1 MKVSWTPEQQKV
13 IDLRNRNILVSAAAG
28 SGKTAVLV
36 ERIVKMITDKDHPV
50 DIDHLLIVTF
60 TNAAAAEMR
69 ERIGNAIEKALDEQP
84 GDEHLLRQLTLIHNA
99 QITTIDSFCLYVVR
113 NHFHEIDL
121 EPNFRIGDEGELK
134 LLREDVL
141 NKVLEQNYEEPSE
154 TFSDFVEGYASGR
167 TDAALNEMILQLYE
181 FSRSYPW
188 PEKWLDS
195 FEGAY
200 RIEGREE
207 LDHAGWLTPLTE
219 NIRFVLN
226 DCRQLLKQA
235 LDLTLQ
241 DDGPDMYEKA
251 IRSDLEKYESLSK
264 LTSFCELSEALP
276 NLKYDRLA
284 SSRGFDGDVEKLEL
298 VKSLRE
304 QAKDVVKKLCRQ
316 YFFCSPEMMIEQLTR
331 TEPML
336 EEVLRLT
343 RQFAEEF
350 AAAKRGKNLVDFHDV
365 EHFALQILVDE
376 ETEQAKKTAEEFR
389 DTFEEIMI
397 DEYQDSNE
405 VQETLLR
412 SISREERGRN
422 NIFMVGDVKQSIYRF
437 RLARPELFMQKY
449 DSYSLEES
457 RAQRIDLH
465 RNFRSREEVLT
476 CTNDIFYK
484 IMERSLG
491 NVAYDAKAALYPGAS
506 YPTIGKK
513 ETAEEKMEQ
522 NSSDFTPEILLAD
535 SNDELLEDTE
545 LSDRKTLEAKIV
557 AEEIKHLMKTQPVT
571 DKATGTLRAA
581 HYSDIVI
588 LLRSL
593 SGWADSLVEV
603 LNENGIPAH
612 TVSSTG
618 YFSTVEVQTV
628 LSMLRILDNP
638 RQDIPMAAVLRS
650 PIAGLTDEELAVLRL
665 EDGSVPFHEA
675 VLELA
680 EGLLE
685 EDAQG
690 SDTVDSGTEAE
701 LLNNGTEADHPTG
714 KREHGEKQNPE
725 LEQNPIE
732 IIAHQKLL
740 EFYKKYKQLR
750 QLVPDTPIHEL
761 IGIILRETGY
771 GHYVAA
777 MPAGSR
783 RTANLN
789 MLLEKAAAYEKTSY
803 KGLFHFV
810 RYIDEL
816 QKYDVD
822 FGEADTVGENEDVVR
837 IMSIHKS
844 KGLEFPIVIVSGMGK
859 NFNKQDTRS
868 RLVLHPELGIGL
880 DYMDGK
886 KRIKSPTIA
895 KKAIAKQ
902 IDLENLGEE
911 LRVLYVA
918 LTRAKEK
925 LILTGTLKDAAEKL
939 EDYRKRAE
947 LSGTMEKALPYLTRE
962 GAAGYLDWVLPA
974 VLSYG
979 EKYPIRIVE
988 AAELVLNEV
997 KNQIEQENGLKERR
1011 KAIDEAETAL
1021 VEQLEDRFQQ
1031 HYPYQ
1036 TDILR
1041 KNKYSV
1047 SELKH
1052 RAMREKFEAEQEDTI
1067 SAFLEEPVTPTIPL
1081 FIQRE
1086 EAEKGSELSE
1096 VQDTGKKSENIAA
1109 QKKDPETAS
1118 RGALRGTAVHRV
1130 MECYDFASEKS
1141 VHEQMETME
1150 KAEKITPDMRAL
1162 VKEQIVADFVS
1173 SETGKRM
1180 ALAQQAGMLYREKPF
1195 VMGFTEE
1202 ELESYGFG
1210 AEDAGK
1216 TACCQDSVGMDGKE
1230 NKENHQEKH
1239 EEKHE
1244 EKHQTQDLT
1253 LIQGIIDVFWI
1264 EKDGIVLLDYKTDR
1278 VQRAKELVDR
1288 YETQLKLYAD
1298 ALERVF
1304 SARKLKVKEILIYS
1318 FSLEQLIT
1326 L

>member
-1 MKVSWTPEQQKV
+1 MGVSWTTEQQQV

-36 ERIVKMITDKDHPV
+36 ERIVKIITDKNHPV

-84 GDEHLLRQLTLIHNA
+84 GNEHLLRQLTLIHNA

-141 NKVLEQNYEEPSE
+141 GRVLEQNYEEPSE
-154 TFSDFVEGYASGR
+154 AFSDFVEGYASGR
-167 TDAALNEMILQLYE
+167 TDVALNEMILQLYE

-195 FEGAY
+195 FVGAY
-200 RIEGREE
+200 RIETREE
-207 LDHAGWLTPLTE
+207 LDRAEWLAPLTE
-219 NIRFVLN
+219 NICFVLK
-226 DCRQLLKQA
+226 DCEQLLKQA
-235 LDLTLQ
+235 LAITQQ

-251 IRSDLEKYESLSK
+251 VQSDLEKYEGLSR
-264 LTSFCELSEALP
+264 LTSFCELSGALSDI
-276 NLKYDRLA
+276 KYDRLA
-284 SSRGFDGDVEKLEL
+284 SSRGFEGDPDKLEL

-304 QAKDVVKKLCRQ
+304 QAKDVVKKLCKQ
-316 YFFCSPEMMIEQLTR
+316 YFFCSPEMMIEQLER

-336 EEVLRLT
+336 EEVVRLT
-343 RQFAEEF
+343 KQFADEF
-350 AAAKRGKNLVDFHDV
+350 AAAKRRKNLVDFHDV

-376 ETEQAKKTAEEFR
+376 ETEKAKKTAEEFR

-412 SISREERGRN
+412 SISREERGEN

-437 RLARPELFMQKY
+437 RLARPELFMKKY

-457 RAQRIDLH
+457 TTQRIDLH
-465 RNFRSREEVLT
+465 KNFRSREEVLT

-484 IMERSLG
+484 IMARSLG
-491 NVAYDAKAALYPGAS
+491 NVEYDAEAALYPGAS
-506 YPTIGKK
+506 YPVS
-513 ETAEEKMEQ
+513 A
-522 NSSDFTPEILLAD
+522 DFTPEILLAG

-545 LSDRKTLEAKIV
+545 LSDKKTLEAKIV
-557 AEEIKHLMKTQPVT
+557 AEEIRHLMKTQPVT
-571 DKATGTLRAA
+571 DKATGELRAA
-581 HYSDIVI
+581 RYSDIVI

-603 LNENGIPAH
+603 LNGNGIPAH

-628 LSMLRILDNP
+628 LSMLRLLDNP

-650 PIAGLTDEELAVLRL
+650 PMAGLTDEELAVLRL

-680 EGLLE
+680 EGLYE
-685 EDAQG
+685 EDGQKEI
-690 SDTVDSGTEAE
+690 SDS
-701 LLNNGTEADHPTG
+701 EADSEADQKQGRNADG
-714 KREHGEKQNPE
+714 KKEDD
-725 LEQNPIE
+725 IE
-732 IIAHQKLL
+732 TTAHRKLL
-740 EFYKKYKQLR
+740 KFYKKYRQLR

-761 IGIILRETGY
+761 IEIILRETGY

-777 MPAGSR
+777 MPAGNR

-822 FGEADTVGENEDVVR
+822 FGEADMVGENEDVVR

-868 RLVLHPELGIGL
+868 KMVLHPELGIGL

-902 IDLENLGEE
+902 IELENLGEE

-925 LILTGTLKDAAEKL
+925 LILTGTLKDAAEKV
-939 EDYRKRAE
+939 EFYRQQAN
-947 LSGTMEKALPYLTRE
+947 LSKAADRPLSYLTRE
-962 GAAGYLDWVLPA
+962 GASGYLDWILPA

-979 EKYPIRIVE
+979 DKYPVRIVG
-988 AAELVLNEV
+988 AAELVLDEV
-997 KNQIEQENGLKERR
+997 EN
-1011 KAIDEAETAL
+1011 
-1021 VEQLEDRFQQ
+1021 QLEQNEDLTERIEEIEAADTQLVGQLKQRFSQR
-1031 HYPYQ
+1031 YPYQ

-1052 RAMREKFEAEQEDTI
+1052 RAMREKFEAEQEETI
-1067 SAFLEEPVTPTIPL
+1067 PAFLEEPVTPTIPL
-1081 FIQRE
+1081 FIQRQ
-1086 EAEKGSELSE
+1086 EKITPDQNVSGQG
-1096 VQDTGKKSENIAA
+1096 VQVN
-1109 QKKDPETAS
+1109 

-1130 MECYDFASEKS
+1130 MECYDFTSEKS
-1141 VHEQMETME
+1141 VQEQMDAME
-1150 KAEKITPDMRAL
+1150 KEEKITADMRTL
-1162 VKEQIVADFVS
+1162 VKERIVADFVS

-1180 ALAQQAGMLYREKPF
+1180 ALAQRMGALYREKPF

-1202 ELESYGFG
+1202 ELENYGFG
-1210 AEDAGK
+1210 AGA
-1216 TACCQDSVGMDGKE
+1216 QMIE
-1230 NKENHQEKH
+1230 NEVQTENAQQEIVLENVSRENHMH
-1239 EEKHE
+1239 EE
-1244 EKHQTQDLT
+1244 DLT

-1264 EKDGIVLLDYKTDR
+1264 EDDGITVLDYKTDR
-1278 VQRAKELVDR
+1278 VDTAQELIDR
-1288 YETQLKLYAD
+1288 YATQLKLYAD

-1304 SARKLKVKEILIYS
+1304 ATRKLKVKEILIYS
-1318 FSLEQLIT
+1318 FRLEKLISIE
-1326 L
+1326 

>member
-1 MKVSWTPEQQKV
+1 MGVSWTTEQQQV

-36 ERIVKMITDKDHPV
+36 ERIVKIITDKNHPV

-84 GDEHLLRQLTLIHNA
+84 GNEHLLRQLTLIHNA

-141 NKVLEQNYEEPSE
+141 GRVLEQNYEEPSE
-154 TFSDFVEGYASGR
+154 AFSDFVEGYASGR

-195 FEGAY
+195 FVGIY
-200 RIEGREE
+200 RIENREE
-207 LDHAGWLTPLTE
+207 LDRAEWLAPLTQ
-219 NIRFVLN
+219 NIRFVLK
-226 DCRQLLKQA
+226 DCEQLLKQA
-235 LDLTLQ
+235 LAITQQ

-251 IRSDLEKYESLSK
+251 VQSDLEKYEGLSR
-264 LTSFCELSEALP
+264 LTSFCELSGALSDI
-276 NLKYDRLA
+276 KYDRLA
-284 SSRGFDGDVEKLEL
+284 SSRGFEGNPDKLEL

-304 QAKDVVKKLCRQ
+304 QAKDVVKKLCKQ
-316 YFFCSPEMMIEQLTR
+316 YFFCSPEMMIEQLER

-336 EEVLRLT
+336 EEVVRLT
-343 RQFAEEF
+343 KQFADEF
-350 AAAKRGKNLVDFHDV
+350 AAAKRRKNLVDFHDV

-376 ETEQAKKTAEEFR
+376 ETEKAKKTAEEFR

-412 SISREERGRN
+412 SISREERGEN

-437 RLARPELFMQKY
+437 RLARPELFMKKY

-457 RAQRIDLH
+457 TTQRIDLH
-465 RNFRSREEVLT
+465 KNFRSREEVLT

-484 IMERSLG
+484 IMARSLG
-491 NVAYDAKAALYPGAS
+491 NVEYDAEAALYPGAS
-506 YPTIGKK
+506 YPVS
-513 ETAEEKMEQ
+513 A
-522 NSSDFTPEILLAD
+522 DFIPEILLAD

-545 LSDRKTLEAKIV
+545 LTDKKTLEAKIV

-571 DKATGTLRAA
+571 DKEAGTLRAA
-581 HYSDIVI
+581 RYSDIVI
-588 LLRSL
+588 LLCSL

-628 LSMLRILDNP
+628 LSMLRLLDNP

-650 PIAGLTDEELAVLRL
+650 PMAGLTDEELAVLRL

-680 EGLLE
+680 EGLYE
-685 EDAQG
+685 EDGQKEI
-690 SDTVDSGTEAE
+690 SDS
-701 LLNNGTEADHPTG
+701 EADRKQG
-714 KREHGEKQNPE
+714 RNADEKTENH
-725 LEQNPIE
+725 IE
-732 IIAHQKLL
+732 ITAHRKLL
-740 EFYKKYKQLR
+740 KFYKKYKQLR

-761 IGIILRETGY
+761 IEIILRETGY

-777 MPAGSR
+777 MPAGNR

-822 FGEADTVGENEDVVR
+822 FGEADMVGENEDVVR

-868 RLVLHPELGIGL
+868 KMVLHPELGIGL

-925 LILTGTLKDAAEKL
+925 LILTGTLKDAPEKL
-939 EDYRKRAE
+939 EFFRQQAN
-947 LSGTMEKALPYLTRE
+947 LSKAADRPLSYLTRE
-962 GAAGYLDWVLPA
+962 GASGYLDWILPA

-979 EKYPIRIVE
+979 DKYPVRIVE
-988 AAELVLNEV
+988 AAELVLDEV
-997 KNQIEQENGLKERR
+997 EN
-1011 KAIDEAETAL
+1011 
-1021 VEQLEDRFQQ
+1021 QLEQNEDLTERIGEIKAADPQLVGQLKQRFSQR
-1031 HYPYQ
+1031 YPYQ
-1036 TDILR
+1036 VDVLR

-1052 RAMREKFEAEQEDTI
+1052 RAMREKFEAEQEETI
-1067 SAFLEEPVTPTIPL
+1067 PAFLEEPVTPTIPL

-1086 EAEKGSELSE
+1086 ESVE
-1096 VQDTGKKSENIAA
+1096 Q
-1109 QKKDPETAS
+1109 ETAN

-1141 VHEQMETME
+1141 VHEQMEAME
-1150 KAEKITPDMRAL
+1150 KEEKITADMRAL
-1162 VKEQIVADFVS
+1162 VREQTVADFVS

-1180 ALAQQAGMLYREKPF
+1180 ALAQRGGALYREKPF

-1202 ELESYGFG
+1202 ELENYGFG
-1210 AEDAGK
+1210 ADSNTDSCENIYEK
-1216 TACCQDSVGMDGKE
+1216 TDSD
-1230 NKENHQEKH
+1230 QEKEEQKRIRH
-1239 EEKHE
+1239 EE
-1244 EKHQTQDLT
+1244 DLT

-1278 VQRAKELVDR
+1278 VQQAKELIDR

-1298 ALERVF
+1298 VLERVF
-1304 SARKLKVKEILIYS
+1304 GARKLKVKEILIYS
-1318 FSLEQLIT
+1318 FSLEKLIT

>member
-1 MKVSWTPEQQKV
+1 MGVSWTTEQQQV

-36 ERIVKMITDKDHPV
+36 ERIVKIITDKNHPV

-84 GDEHLLRQLTLIHNA
+84 GNEHLLRQLTLIHNA

-141 NKVLEQNYEEPSE
+141 GRVLEQNYEEPSE
-154 TFSDFVEGYASGR
+154 AFSDFVEGYASGR

-195 FEGAY
+195 FVGIY
-200 RIEGREE
+200 RIENREE
-207 LDHAGWLTPLTE
+207 LDRAEWLAPLTQ
-219 NIRFVLN
+219 NIRFVLK
-226 DCRQLLKQA
+226 DCEQLLKQA
-235 LDLTLQ
+235 LAVTQQ

-251 IRSDLEKYESLSK
+251 VRSDLEKYESLSK
-264 LTSFCELSEALP
+264 LTSFCELSGALSDI
-276 NLKYDRLA
+276 KYDRLA
-284 SSRGFDGDVEKLEL
+284 SSRGFEGDPDKLEL

-304 QAKDVVKKLCRQ
+304 QAKDVVKKLCKQ
-316 YFFCSPEMMIEQLTR
+316 YFFCSPEMMIGQLER

-336 EEVLRLT
+336 EEVVRLT
-343 RQFAEEF
+343 KQFADEF
-350 AAAKRGKNLVDFHDV
+350 AAAKRRKNLVDFHDV

-376 ETEQAKKTAEEFR
+376 ETEKAKKTAEEFR

-412 SISREERGRN
+412 SISREERGEN

-437 RLARPELFMQKY
+437 RLARPELFMKKY

-457 RAQRIDLH
+457 TTQRIDLH
-465 RNFRSREEVLT
+465 KNFRSREEVLT

-484 IMERSLG
+484 IMVRSLG
-491 NVAYDAKAALYPGAS
+491 NVEYDAEAALYPGAS
-506 YPTIGKK
+506 YPVS
-513 ETAEEKMEQ
+513 A
-522 NSSDFTPEILLAD
+522 DFTPEILLAD

-545 LSDRKTLEAKIV
+545 LTDKKTLEAKIV
-557 AEEIKHLMKTQPVT
+557 AEEIKHLMKTQQVT
-571 DKATGTLRAA
+571 DKAAGTLRAA
-581 HYSDIVI
+581 RYSDIVI

-603 LNENGIPAH
+603 LNGNGIPAH

-628 LSMLRILDNP
+628 LSMLRLLDNP

-650 PIAGLTDEELAVLRL
+650 PMAGLTDEELAVLRL

-680 EGLLE
+680 EGLYE
-685 EDAQG
+685 EDGQKEI
-690 SDTVDSGTEAE
+690 SDS
-701 LLNNGTEADHPTG
+701 EADSEADQKQGRNADG
-714 KREHGEKQNPE
+714 KKEDD
-725 LEQNPIE
+725 IE
-732 IIAHQKLL
+732 TTAHRKLL
-740 EFYKKYKQLR
+740 KFYKKYRQLR

-761 IGIILRETGY
+761 IEIILRETGY

-822 FGEADTVGENEDVVR
+822 FGEADMVGENEDVVR

-868 RLVLHPELGIGL
+868 KMVLHPELGIGL

-902 IDLENLGEE
+902 IELENLGEE

-925 LILTGTLKDAAEKL
+925 LILTGTLKDAPEKL
-939 EDYRKRAE
+939 EFFRQQAN
-947 LSGTMEKALPYLTRE
+947 LSKAADRPLSYLTRE
-962 GAAGYLDWVLPA
+962 GASGYLDWILPA

-979 EKYPIRIVE
+979 DKYPVRIVE
-988 AAELVLNEV
+988 AAELVLDEV
-997 KNQIEQENGLKERR
+997 EN
-1011 KAIDEAETAL
+1011 
-1021 VEQLEDRFQQ
+1021 QLEQNEDLTERIEEIEAADTQLVGQLKQRFSQR
-1031 HYPYQ
+1031 YPYQ
-1036 TDILR
+1036 VDVLR

-1052 RAMREKFEAEQEDTI
+1052 RAMRERFEAEQEETVP
-1067 SAFLEEPVTPTIPL
+1067 AFLEEPVTPTIPL

-1086 EAEKGSELSE
+1086 ESVE
-1096 VQDTGKKSENIAA
+1096 Q
-1109 QKKDPETAS
+1109 ETAN

-1141 VHEQMETME
+1141 VQEQMEAME
-1150 KAEKITPDMRAL
+1150 KEEKITADMRAL

-1173 SETGKRM
+1173 SETGRRM
-1180 ALAQQAGMLYREKPF
+1180 ALAQCGGALYREKPF

-1202 ELESYGFG
+1202 ELENYGFG
-1210 AEDAGK
+1210 VGSNTDSCENIYEK
-1216 TACCQDSVGMDGKE
+1216 TDSD
-1230 NKENHQEKH
+1230 QEKEEQKKVRH
-1239 EEKHE
+1239 EE
-1244 EKHQTQDLT
+1244 DLT

-1278 VQRAKELVDR
+1278 VQQAKELIDR
-1288 YETQLKLYAD
+1288 YATQLKLYAD

-1304 SARKLKVKEILIYS
+1304 AARKLKVKEILIYS
-1318 FSLEQLIT
+1318 FFLEQLIT

>member
-1 MKVSWTPEQQKV
+1 MGVSWTTEQQQV

-36 ERIVKMITDKDHPV
+36 ERIVKIITDKNHPV

-84 GDEHLLRQLTLIHNA
+84 GNEHLLRQLTLIHNA

-141 NKVLEQNYEEPSE
+141 GRVLEQNYEEPSE
-154 TFSDFVEGYASGR
+154 AFSDFVEGYASGR

-195 FEGAY
+195 FVGAY
-200 RIEGREE
+200 RIETREE
-207 LDHAGWLTPLTE
+207 LDRAEWLAPLTQ
-219 NIRFVLN
+219 NIRFVLK
-226 DCRQLLKQA
+226 DCEQLLKQA
-235 LDLTLQ
+235 LAVTQQ

-251 IRSDLEKYESLSK
+251 VRSDLEKYESLSK
-264 LTSFCELSEALP
+264 LTSFCELSVALSDI
-276 NLKYDRLA
+276 KYDRLA
-284 SSRGFDGDVEKLEL
+284 SSRGFEGDPDKLEL

-304 QAKDVVKKLCRQ
+304 QAKDVVKKLCKQ
-316 YFFCSPEMMIEQLTR
+316 YFFCSPEMMIEQLER

-336 EEVLRLT
+336 EEVVRLT
-343 RQFAEEF
+343 KQFADEF
-350 AAAKRGKNLVDFHDV
+350 VAAKRRKNLVDFHDV

-376 ETEQAKKTAEEFR
+376 ETEKAKKTAEEFR

-412 SISREERGRN
+412 SISREERGEN

-437 RLARPELFMQKY
+437 RLARPELFMKKY

-457 RAQRIDLH
+457 TTQRIDLH
-465 RNFRSREEVLT
+465 KNFRSREEVLT

-484 IMERSLG
+484 IMARSLG
-491 NVAYDAKAALYPGAS
+491 NVEYDAEAALYPGAS
-506 YPTIGKK
+506 YPVS
-513 ETAEEKMEQ
+513 A
-522 NSSDFTPEILLAD
+522 DFIPEILLAD

-545 LSDRKTLEAKIV
+545 LTDKKTLEAKIV
-557 AEEIKHLMKTQPVT
+557 AEEIKHLMKTQQVT
-571 DKATGTLRAA
+571 DKAAGTLRAA

-603 LNENGIPAH
+603 LNGNGIPAH

-628 LSMLRILDNP
+628 LSMLRLLDNP

-650 PIAGLTDEELAVLRL
+650 PMAGLTDEELAVLRL

-680 EGLLE
+680 EGLYE
-685 EDAQG
+685 EDGQKEI
-690 SDTVDSGTEAE
+690 SDS
-701 LLNNGTEADHPTG
+701 EADRKQG
-714 KREHGEKQNPE
+714 RNADEKTENH
-725 LEQNPIE
+725 IE
-732 IIAHQKLL
+732 ITAHRKLL
-740 EFYKKYKQLR
+740 KFYKKYKQLR

-761 IGIILRETGY
+761 IEIILRETGY

-777 MPAGSR
+777 MPAGNR

-822 FGEADTVGENEDVVR
+822 FGEADMVGENEDVVR

-868 RLVLHPELGIGL
+868 KMVLHPELGIGL

-939 EDYRKRAE
+939 EFYRQQAN
-947 LSGTMEKALPYLTRE
+947 LSKAADRPLSYLTRE
-962 GAAGYLDWVLPA
+962 GASGYLDWILPA

-979 EKYPIRIVE
+979 DKYPVRIVE
-988 AAELVLNEV
+988 AAELVLDEV
-997 KNQIEQENGLKERR
+997 EN
-1011 KAIDEAETAL
+1011 
-1021 VEQLEDRFQQ
+1021 QLEQNENLTERIGEIKAADPQLVGQLKQRFSQR
-1031 HYPYQ
+1031 YPYQ

-1052 RAMREKFEAEQEDTI
+1052 RAMREKFEAEQEETI
-1067 SAFLEEPVTPTIPL
+1067 PAFLEEPVTPTIPL

-1086 EAEKGSELSE
+1086 ESVE
-1096 VQDTGKKSENIAA
+1096 Q
-1109 QKKDPETAS
+1109 ETAN

-1141 VHEQMETME
+1141 VQEQMEAME
-1150 KAEKITPDMRAL
+1150 KEEKITADMRAL
-1162 VKEQIVADFVS
+1162 VKEQTVADFVS

-1180 ALAQQAGMLYREKPF
+1180 ALAQRGGALYREKPF

-1202 ELESYGFG
+1202 ELENYGFG
-1210 AEDAGK
+1210 AGA
-1216 TACCQDSVGMDGKE
+1216 QMIE
-1230 NKENHQEKH
+1230 NEAQTENAQQEIMSENVSQENHMH
-1239 EEKHE
+1239 EE
-1244 EKHQTQDLT
+1244 DLT

-1264 EKDGIVLLDYKTDR
+1264 EDDGITVLDYKTDR
-1278 VQRAKELVDR
+1278 VDTAQELIDR
-1288 YETQLKLYAD
+1288 YATQLKLYAD

-1304 SARKLKVKEILIYS
+1304 ATRKLKVKEILIYS
-1318 FSLEQLIT
+1318 FRLEKLISIE
-1326 L
+1326 

>member
-1 MKVSWTPEQQKV
+1 MGVSWTTEQQQV

-36 ERIVKMITDKDHPV
+36 ERIVKIITDKNHPV

-84 GDEHLLRQLTLIHNA
+84 GNEHLLRQLTLIHNA

-141 NKVLEQNYEEPSE
+141 GRVLEQNYEEPSE
-154 TFSDFVEGYASGR
+154 AFSDFVEGYASGR

-195 FEGAY
+195 FVGIY
-200 RIEGREE
+200 RIENREE
-207 LDHAGWLTPLTE
+207 LDRAEWLAPLTQ
-219 NIRFVLN
+219 NIRFVLK
-226 DCRQLLKQA
+226 DCEQLLKQA
-235 LDLTLQ
+235 LAITQQ

-251 IRSDLEKYESLSK
+251 VQSDLEKYEGLSR
-264 LTSFCELSEALP
+264 LTSFCELSGALSDI
-276 NLKYDRLA
+276 KYDRLA
-284 SSRGFDGDVEKLEL
+284 SSRGFEGDPDKLEL

-316 YFFCSPEMMIEQLTR
+316 YFFCSPEMMIEQLER

-336 EEVLRLT
+336 EEVVRLT
-343 RQFAEEF
+343 KQFADEF
-350 AAAKRGKNLVDFHDV
+350 AAAKRRKNLVDFHDV

-376 ETEQAKKTAEEFR
+376 ETEKAKKTAEEFR

-412 SISREERGRN
+412 SISREERGEN

-437 RLARPELFMQKY
+437 RLARPELFMKKY

-457 RAQRIDLH
+457 TTQRIDLH
-465 RNFRSREEVLT
+465 KNFRSREEVLT

-484 IMERSLG
+484 IMARSLG
-491 NVAYDAKAALYPGAS
+491 NVEYDAEAALYPGAS
-506 YPTIGKK
+506 YPVS
-513 ETAEEKMEQ
+513 A
-522 NSSDFTPEILLAD
+522 DFIPEILLAD

-545 LSDRKTLEAKIV
+545 LSDKKTLEAKIV
-557 AEEIKHLMKTQPVT
+557 AEEIRHLMKTQPVT

-581 HYSDIVI
+581 RYSDIVI

-628 LSMLRILDNP
+628 LSMLRLLDNP

-650 PIAGLTDEELAVLRL
+650 PMAGLTDEELAVLRL

-680 EGLLE
+680 EGLYE
-685 EDAQG
+685 EDGQKEI
-690 SDTVDSGTEAE
+690 SDS
-701 LLNNGTEADHPTG
+701 EADSEADQKQGRNADG
-714 KREHGEKQNPE
+714 KKEDD
-725 LEQNPIE
+725 IE
-732 IIAHQKLL
+732 TTAHRKLL
-740 EFYKKYKQLR
+740 KFYKKYRQLR

-761 IGIILRETGY
+761 IEIILRETGY

-777 MPAGSR
+777 MPAGNR

-822 FGEADTVGENEDVVR
+822 FGEADMVGENEDVVR

-868 RLVLHPELGIGL
+868 KMVLHPELGIGL

-925 LILTGTLKDAAEKL
+925 LILTGTLKDAPEKL
-939 EDYRKRAE
+939 EFFRQQAN
-947 LSGTMEKALPYLTRE
+947 LSKAADRPLSYLTRE
-962 GAAGYLDWVLPA
+962 GASGYLDWILPA

-979 EKYPIRIVE
+979 DKYPVRIVE
-988 AAELVLNEV
+988 AAELVLDEV
-997 KNQIEQENGLKERR
+997 EN
-1011 KAIDEAETAL
+1011 
-1021 VEQLEDRFQQ
+1021 QLEQNEDLTERIGEIKAADPQLVGQLKQRFSQR
-1031 HYPYQ
+1031 YPYQ
-1036 TDILR
+1036 VDVLR

-1052 RAMREKFEAEQEDTI
+1052 RAMREKFEAEQEETI
-1067 SAFLEEPVTPTIPL
+1067 PAFLEEPVTPTIPL
-1081 FIQRE
+1081 FIQRQ
-1086 EAEKGSELSE
+1086 GSVE
-1096 VQDTGKKSENIAA
+1096 Q
-1109 QKKDPETAS
+1109 ETPN

-1141 VHEQMETME
+1141 VQEQMDAME
-1150 KAEKITPDMRAL
+1150 KEEKITADMRAL
-1162 VKEQIVADFVS
+1162 VREQTVADFVS

-1180 ALAQQAGMLYREKPF
+1180 ALAQRGGALYREKPF

-1202 ELESYGFG
+1202 ELENYGFG
-1210 AEDAGK
+1210 ADSNTDSCENIYKK
-1216 TACCQDSVGMDGKE
+1216 TDSD
-1230 NKENHQEKH
+1230 QEKEEQQKVRH
-1239 EEKHE
+1239 EE
-1244 EKHQTQDLT
+1244 DLT

-1278 VQRAKELVDR
+1278 VQQAKELIDR

-1304 SARKLKVKEILIYS
+1304 GARKLKVKEILIYS

>member
-1 MKVSWTPEQQKV
+1 MGVSWTTEQQQV

-36 ERIVKMITDKDHPV
+36 ERIVKIITDKNHPV

-84 GDEHLLRQLTLIHNA
+84 GNEHLLRQLTLIHNA

-141 NKVLEQNYEEPSE
+141 GRVLEQNYEEPSE
-154 TFSDFVEGYASGR
+154 AFSDFVEGYASGR

-195 FEGAY
+195 FVGAY
-200 RIEGREE
+200 RIETREE
-207 LDHAGWLTPLTE
+207 LDRAEWLAPLTE
-219 NIRFVLN
+219 NICFVLK
-226 DCRQLLKQA
+226 DCEQLLRQA
-235 LDLTLQ
+235 LAVTQQ

-251 IRSDLEKYESLSK
+251 VRSDLEKYESLSK
-264 LTSFCELSEALP
+264 LTSFCELSGALSDI
-276 NLKYDRLA
+276 KYDRLA
-284 SSRGFDGDVEKLEL
+284 SSRGFEGDPDKLEL

-316 YFFCSPEMMIEQLTR
+316 YFFCSPEMMIGQLER

-336 EEVLRLT
+336 EEVVRLT
-343 RQFAEEF
+343 KQFADEF
-350 AAAKRGKNLVDFHDV
+350 AAAKRRKNLVDFHYV

-376 ETEQAKKTAEEFR
+376 ETEKAKKTAKEFR

-412 SISREERGRN
+412 SISREERGEN

-437 RLARPELFMQKY
+437 RLARPELFMKKY

-457 RAQRIDLH
+457 TTQRIDLH
-465 RNFRSREEVLT
+465 KNFRSREEVLT

-484 IMERSLG
+484 IMARSLG
-491 NVAYDAKAALYPGAS
+491 NVEYDAEAALYPGAS
-506 YPTIGKK
+506 YPVS
-513 ETAEEKMEQ
+513 A
-522 NSSDFTPEILLAD
+522 DFIPEILLAD

-545 LSDRKTLEAKIV
+545 LTDKKTLEAKIV

-571 DKATGTLRAA
+571 DKAAGTLRAA

-628 LSMLRILDNP
+628 LSMLRLLDNP

-650 PIAGLTDEELAVLRL
+650 PMAGLTDEELAVLRL

-680 EGLLE
+680 EGLYE
-685 EDAQG
+685 EDGQKEI
-690 SDTVDSGTEAE
+690 SDS
-701 LLNNGTEADHPTG
+701 EADRKQG
-714 KREHGEKQNPE
+714 RNADEKTENH
-725 LEQNPIE
+725 IE
-732 IIAHQKLL
+732 ITAHRKLL
-740 EFYKKYKQLR
+740 KFYKKYKQLR

-761 IGIILRETGY
+761 IEIILRETGY

-777 MPAGSR
+777 MPAGNR

-822 FGEADTVGENEDVVR
+822 FGEADMVGENEDVVR

-868 RLVLHPELGIGL
+868 KMVLHPELGIGL

-925 LILTGTLKDAAEKL
+925 LILTGTLKDAPEKL
-939 EDYRKRAE
+939 EFFRQQA
-947 LSGTMEKALPYLTRE
+947 ALYAHSSDTTAIPYLTRE
-962 GAAGYLDWVLPA
+962 SAAGYLDWILPA

-979 EKYPIRIVE
+979 DKYPVRIVE
-988 AAELVLNEV
+988 AAELVLDEV
-997 KNQIEQENGLKERR
+997 EN
-1011 KAIDEAETAL
+1011 
-1021 VEQLEDRFQQ
+1021 QLEQNENLTERIVEIEAADTQLVGQLKQRFSQR
-1031 HYPYQ
+1031 YPYQ

-1052 RAMREKFEAEQEDTI
+1052 RAMREKFEAEQEETI
-1067 SAFLEEPVTPTIPL
+1067 PAFLEEPVTPTIPL

-1086 EAEKGSELSE
+1086 ESVE
-1096 VQDTGKKSENIAA
+1096 Q
-1109 QKKDPETAS
+1109 ETAN

-1141 VHEQMETME
+1141 VQEQMEAME
-1150 KAEKITPDMRAL
+1150 KEEKITADMRAL
-1162 VKEQIVADFVS
+1162 VKEQTVADFVS

-1180 ALAQQAGMLYREKPF
+1180 ALAQRGGALYREKPF

-1202 ELESYGFG
+1202 ELENYGFG
-1210 AEDAGK
+1210 VGSNTDSCENIYEK
-1216 TACCQDSVGMDGKE
+1216 TDSE
-1230 NKENHQEKH
+1230 QEKEEQKKVRH
-1239 EEKHE
+1239 EE
-1244 EKHQTQDLT
+1244 DLT

-1278 VQRAKELVDR
+1278 VQQAKELIDR

-1304 SARKLKVKEILIYS
+1304 AARKLKVKEILIYS

>member
-1 MKVSWTPEQQKV
+1 MGVSWTTEQQQV

-36 ERIVKMITDKDHPV
+36 ERIVKIITDKNHPV

-84 GDEHLLRQLTLIHNA
+84 GNEHLLRQLTLIHNA

-141 NKVLEQNYEEPSE
+141 GRVLEQNYEEPSE
-154 TFSDFVEGYASGR
+154 AFSDFVEGYASGR

-195 FEGAY
+195 FVGIY
-200 RIEGREE
+200 RIENREE
-207 LDHAGWLTPLTE
+207 LDRAEWLAPLTE
-219 NIRFVLN
+219 NICFVLK
-226 DCRQLLKQA
+226 DCEQLLKQA
-235 LDLTLQ
+235 LAVTQQ

-251 IRSDLEKYESLSK
+251 VRSDLEKYESLSK
-264 LTSFCELSEALP
+264 LTSFCELSVALSDI
-276 NLKYDRLA
+276 KYDRLA
-284 SSRGFDGDVEKLEL
+284 SSRGFEGDSDKLEL

-304 QAKDVVKKLCRQ
+304 QAKDVVKKLCKQ
-316 YFFCSPEMMIEQLTR
+316 YFFCSPEMMIEQLER

-336 EEVLRLT
+336 EEVVRLT
-343 RQFAEEF
+343 KQFADEF
-350 AAAKRGKNLVDFHDV
+350 AAAKRRKNLVDFHDV

-376 ETEQAKKTAEEFR
+376 ETEKAKKTAEEFR

-412 SISREERGRN
+412 SISREERGEN

-437 RLARPELFMQKY
+437 RLARPELFMKKY

-457 RAQRIDLH
+457 TTQRIDLH
-465 RNFRSREEVLT
+465 KNFRSREEVLT

-484 IMERSLG
+484 IMARSLG
-491 NVAYDAKAALYPGAS
+491 NVEYDAEAALYPGAS
-506 YPTIGKK
+506 YPVS
-513 ETAEEKMEQ
+513 A
-522 NSSDFTPEILLAD
+522 DFTPEILLAD

-545 LSDRKTLEAKIV
+545 LSDKKTLEAKIV
-557 AEEIKHLMKTQPVT
+557 AEEIRHLMKTQPVT
-571 DKATGTLRAA
+571 DKATGELRAA
-581 HYSDIVI
+581 RYSDIVI

-603 LNENGIPAH
+603 LNGNGIPAH

-628 LSMLRILDNP
+628 LSMLRLLDNP

-650 PIAGLTDEELAVLRL
+650 PMAGLTDEELAVLRL

-680 EGLLE
+680 EGLYE
-685 EDAQG
+685 EDGQKEI
-690 SDTVDSGTEAE
+690 SDS
-701 LLNNGTEADHPTG
+701 EADSEADQKQGRNADG
-714 KREHGEKQNPE
+714 KKEDD
-725 LEQNPIE
+725 IE
-732 IIAHQKLL
+732 TTAHRKLL
-740 EFYKKYKQLR
+740 KFYKKYRQLR

-761 IGIILRETGY
+761 IEIILRETGY

-822 FGEADTVGENEDVVR
+822 FGEADMVGENEDVVR

-868 RLVLHPELGIGL
+868 KMVLHPELGIGL

-902 IDLENLGEE
+902 IELENLGEE

-925 LILTGTLKDAAEKL
+925 LILTGTLKDAPEKL
-939 EDYRKRAE
+939 EFFRQQAALYAH
-947 LSGTMEKALPYLTRE
+947 SGDTTAIPYLTRE
-962 GAAGYLDWVLPA
+962 SAAGYLDWILPA

-979 EKYPIRIVE
+979 DKYPVRIVE
-988 AAELVLNEV
+988 AAELVLDEV
-997 KNQIEQENGLKERR
+997 EN
-1011 KAIDEAETAL
+1011 
-1021 VEQLEDRFQQ
+1021 QLEQNENLTERIGEIEAADTQLVGKLKQRFSQR
-1031 HYPYQ
+1031 YPYQ
-1036 TDILR
+1036 VDVLR

-1052 RAMREKFEAEQEDTI
+1052 RAMRERFEAEQEETVP
-1067 SAFLEEPVTPTIPL
+1067 AFLEEPVTPTIPL

-1086 EAEKGSELSE
+1086 ESVE
-1096 VQDTGKKSENIAA
+1096 Q
-1109 QKKDPETAS
+1109 ETAN

-1141 VHEQMETME
+1141 VHEQMEAME
-1150 KAEKITPDMRAL
+1150 KEEKITADMRAL
-1162 VKEQIVADFVS
+1162 VKEQTVADFVS

-1180 ALAQQAGMLYREKPF
+1180 ALAQRGGALYREKPF
-1195 VMGFTEE
+1195 VMGFTDEQLDE
-1202 ELESYGFG
+1202 FGF
-1210 AEDAGK
+1210 AENTEQAEKVKSMGR
-1216 TACCQDSVGMDGKE
+1216 VGNIGETEYTGKE
-1230 NKENHQEKH
+1230 
-1239 EEKHE
+1239 
-1244 EKHQTQDLT
+1244 LT

-1278 VQRAKELVDR
+1278 VDTEKELSER
-1288 YETQLKLYAD
+1288 YAAQLKLYEEALNRVYENEKD
-1298 ALERVF
+1298 A
-1304 SARKLKVKEILIYS
+1304 AGNPLKVKEKLLYS
-1318 FSLEQLIT
+1318 FRLGKVIPVYKI
-1326 L
+1326 

>member
-1 MKVSWTPEQQKV
+1 MGVSWTTEQQQV

-36 ERIVKMITDKDHPV
+36 ERIVKIITDKNHPV

-141 NKVLEQNYEEPSE
+141 GRVLEQNYEEPSE
-154 TFSDFVEGYASGR
+154 AFSDFVEGYASGR

-195 FEGAY
+195 FVGAY
-200 RIEGREE
+200 SIETREE
-207 LDHAGWLTPLTE
+207 LDRAEWLAPLTE
-219 NIRFVLN
+219 NICFVLK
-226 DCRQLLKQA
+226 DCEQLLKQA
-235 LDLTLQ
+235 LAITQQ

-251 IRSDLEKYESLSK
+251 VQSDLEKYEGLSR
-264 LTSFCELSEALP
+264 LTSFCELSGALSDI
-276 NLKYDRLA
+276 KYDRLA
-284 SSRGFDGDVEKLEL
+284 SSRGFEGDPDKLEL

-316 YFFCSPEMMIEQLTR
+316 YFFCSPEMMIEQLER

-336 EEVLRLT
+336 EEVVRLT
-343 RQFAEEF
+343 KQFADEF
-350 AAAKRGKNLVDFHDV
+350 AAAKRRKNLVDFHDV

-376 ETEQAKKTAEEFR
+376 ETEKAKKTAEEFR

-412 SISREERGRN
+412 SISREERGEN

-437 RLARPELFMQKY
+437 RLARPELFMKKY

-457 RAQRIDLH
+457 TTQRIDLH
-465 RNFRSREEVLT
+465 KNFRSREEVLT

-484 IMERSLG
+484 IMARSLG
-491 NVAYDAKAALYPGAS
+491 NVEYDAEAALYPGAS
-506 YPTIGKK
+506 YPVS
-513 ETAEEKMEQ
+513 A
-522 NSSDFTPEILLAD
+522 DFIPEILLAD

-545 LSDRKTLEAKIV
+545 LTDKKTLEAKIV

-571 DKATGTLRAA
+571 DKAAGTLRAA
-581 HYSDIVI
+581 RYSDIVI

-628 LSMLRILDNP
+628 LSMLRLLDNP

-650 PIAGLTDEELAVLRL
+650 PMAGLTDEELAVLRL

-680 EGLLE
+680 EGLYE
-685 EDAQG
+685 EDG
-690 SDTVDSGTEAE
+690 KKEISDS
-701 LLNNGTEADHPTG
+701 EADSEADQKQGRNADG
-714 KREHGEKQNPE
+714 KKEDD
-725 LEQNPIE
+725 IE
-732 IIAHQKLL
+732 TTAHRKLL
-740 EFYKKYKQLR
+740 KFYKKYRQLR

-761 IGIILRETGY
+761 IEIILRETGY

-777 MPAGSR
+777 MPAGNR

-822 FGEADTVGENEDVVR
+822 FGEADMVGENEDVVR

-868 RLVLHPELGIGL
+868 KMVLHPELGIGL

-925 LILTGTLKDAAEKL
+925 LILTGTLKDAPEKL
-939 EDYRKRAE
+939 EFFRQQAN
-947 LSGTMEKALPYLTRE
+947 LSKAADRPLSYLTRE
-962 GAAGYLDWVLPA
+962 GASGYLDWILPA

-979 EKYPIRIVE
+979 DKYPVRIVE
-988 AAELVLNEV
+988 AAELVLDEV
-997 KNQIEQENGLKERR
+997 EN
-1011 KAIDEAETAL
+1011 
-1021 VEQLEDRFQQ
+1021 QLEQNEDLTERIGEIKAADPQLVGQLKQRFSQR
-1031 HYPYQ
+1031 YPYQ
-1036 TDILR
+1036 VDVLR

-1052 RAMREKFEAEQEDTI
+1052 RAMREKFEAEQEETI
-1067 SAFLEEPVTPTIPL
+1067 PAFLEEPVTPTIPL
-1081 FIQRE
+1081 FIQRQ
-1086 EAEKGSELSE
+1086 GSVE
-1096 VQDTGKKSENIAA
+1096 Q
-1109 QKKDPETAS
+1109 ETPN

-1141 VHEQMETME
+1141 VHEQMEAME
-1150 KAEKITPDMRAL
+1150 KEEKITADMRAL

-1173 SETGKRM
+1173 SETGRRM
-1180 ALAQQAGMLYREKPF
+1180 ALAQRGGALYREKPF

-1202 ELESYGFG
+1202 ELENYGFG
-1210 AEDAGK
+1210 VGSNTDSCENIYEK
-1216 TACCQDSVGMDGKE
+1216 TDSD
-1230 NKENHQEKH
+1230 QEKEEQQKVRH
-1239 EEKHE
+1239 EE
-1244 EKHQTQDLT
+1244 DLT

-1278 VQRAKELVDR
+1278 VQQTKELIDR

-1304 SARKLKVKEILIYS
+1304 AARKLKVKEILIYS
-1318 FSLEQLIT
+1318 FFLEQLIT

>member
-1 MKVSWTPEQQKV
+1 MGVSWTTEQQQV

-36 ERIVKMITDKDHPV
+36 ERIVKIITDKNHPV

-84 GDEHLLRQLTLIHNA
+84 GNEHLLRQLTLIHNA

-141 NKVLEQNYEEPSE
+141 GRVLEQNYEEPSE
-154 TFSDFVEGYASGR
+154 AFSDFVEGYASGR

-195 FEGAY
+195 FVGAY
-200 RIEGREE
+200 RIETREE
-207 LDHAGWLTPLTE
+207 LDRAEWLAPLTE
-219 NIRFVLN
+219 NICFVLK
-226 DCRQLLKQA
+226 DCEQLLKQA
-235 LDLTLQ
+235 LAITQQ

-251 IRSDLEKYESLSK
+251 VQSDLEKYEGLSR
-264 LTSFCELSEALP
+264 LTSFCELSGALSDI
-276 NLKYDRLA
+276 KYDRLA
-284 SSRGFDGDVEKLEL
+284 SSRGFEGNPDKLEL

-304 QAKDVVKKLCRQ
+304 QAKDVVKKLCKQ
-316 YFFCSPEMMIEQLTR
+316 YFFCSPEMMIEQLER

-336 EEVLRLT
+336 EEVVRLT
-343 RQFAEEF
+343 KQFADEF
-350 AAAKRGKNLVDFHDV
+350 AAAKRRKNLVDFHDV

-376 ETEQAKKTAEEFR
+376 ETEKAKKTAEEFR

-412 SISREERGRN
+412 SISREERGEN

-437 RLARPELFMQKY
+437 RLARPELFMKKY

-457 RAQRIDLH
+457 TTQRIDLH
-465 RNFRSREEVLT
+465 KNFRSREEVLT

-484 IMERSLG
+484 IMARSLG
-491 NVAYDAKAALYPGAS
+491 NVEYDAEAALYPGAS
-506 YPTIGKK
+506 YPVS
-513 ETAEEKMEQ
+513 A
-522 NSSDFTPEILLAD
+522 DFIPEILLAD

-545 LSDRKTLEAKIV
+545 LTDKKTLEAKIV
-557 AEEIKHLMKTQPVT
+557 AEEIKHLMKTQQVT
-571 DKATGTLRAA
+571 DKAAGTLRAA

-603 LNENGIPAH
+603 LNGNGIPAH

-628 LSMLRILDNP
+628 LSMLRLLDNP

-650 PIAGLTDEELAVLRL
+650 PMAGLTDEELAVLRL

-680 EGLLE
+680 EGLYE
-685 EDAQG
+685 EDGQKEI
-690 SDTVDSGTEAE
+690 SDS
-701 LLNNGTEADHPTG
+701 EADRKQG
-714 KREHGEKQNPE
+714 RNADEKTENH
-725 LEQNPIE
+725 IE
-732 IIAHQKLL
+732 ITAHRKLL
-740 EFYKKYKQLR
+740 KFYKKYKQLR

-761 IGIILRETGY
+761 IEIILRETGY

-777 MPAGSR
+777 MPAGNR

-822 FGEADTVGENEDVVR
+822 FGEADMVGENEDVVR

-868 RLVLHPELGIGL
+868 KMVLHPELGIGL

-939 EDYRKRAE
+939 EFYRQQAN
-947 LSGTMEKALPYLTRE
+947 LSKAADRPLSYLTRE
-962 GAAGYLDWVLPA
+962 GASGYLDWILPA

-979 EKYPIRIVE
+979 DKYPVRIVE
-988 AAELVLNEV
+988 AAELVLDEV
-997 KNQIEQENGLKERR
+997 EN
-1011 KAIDEAETAL
+1011 
-1021 VEQLEDRFQQ
+1021 QLEQNENLTERIEEIEAADTQLVGQLKQRFLQR
-1031 HYPYQ
+1031 YPYQ
-1036 TDILR
+1036 VDVLR

-1052 RAMREKFEAEQEDTI
+1052 RAMRERFEAEQEETVP
-1067 SAFLEEPVTPTIPL
+1067 AFLEEPATPTIPL
-1081 FIQRE
+1081 FIQRQ
-1086 EAEKGSELSE
+1086 GSVE
-1096 VQDTGKKSENIAA
+1096 Q
-1109 QKKDPETAS
+1109 ETPN

-1141 VHEQMETME
+1141 VHEQMEAME
-1150 KAEKITPDMRAL
+1150 KEEKITADMRAL
-1162 VKEQIVADFVS
+1162 VREQTVADFVS

-1180 ALAQQAGMLYREKPF
+1180 ALAQRGGALYREKPF

-1202 ELESYGFG
+1202 ELENYGFG
-1210 AEDAGK
+1210 ADSNTDSCENIYKK
-1216 TACCQDSVGMDGKE
+1216 TDSD
-1230 NKENHQEKH
+1230 QEKEEQKRIRH
-1239 EEKHE
+1239 EE
-1244 EKHQTQDLT
+1244 DLT

-1278 VQRAKELVDR
+1278 VQQAKELIDR

-1304 SARKLKVKEILIYS
+1304 GARKLKVKEILIYS
-1318 FSLEQLIT
+1318 FFLEQLIT

>member
-1 MKVSWTPEQQKV
+1 MGVSWTTEQQQV

-36 ERIVKMITDKDHPV
+36 ERIVKIITDKNHPV

-84 GDEHLLRQLTLIHNA
+84 GNEHLLRQLTLIHNA

-141 NKVLEQNYEEPSE
+141 GRVLEQNYEEPSE
-154 TFSDFVEGYASGR
+154 AFSDFVEGYASGR

-195 FEGAY
+195 FVGAY
-200 RIEGREE
+200 RIETREE
-207 LDHAGWLTPLTE
+207 LDRAEWLAPLTE
-219 NIRFVLN
+219 NICFVLK
-226 DCRQLLKQA
+226 DCEQLLKQA
-235 LDLTLQ
+235 LAITQQ
-241 DDGPDMYEKA
+241 DAGPDMYEKA
-251 IRSDLEKYESLSK
+251 VQSDLEKYEGLSK
-264 LTSFCELSEALP
+264 RTSFCELFEALSDI
-276 NLKYDRLA
+276 KYDRLA
-284 SSRGFDGDVEKLEL
+284 SSRGFEGDPDKLEL

-316 YFFCSPEMMIEQLTR
+316 YFFCSPEMMIEQLER

-336 EEVLRLT
+336 EEVVRLT
-343 RQFAEEF
+343 KQFADEF
-350 AAAKRGKNLVDFHDV
+350 AAAKRRKNLVDFHDV

-376 ETEQAKKTAEEFR
+376 ETEKVKKTAEEFR

-412 SISREERGRN
+412 SISREERGEN

-437 RLARPELFMQKY
+437 RLARPELFMKKY

-457 RAQRIDLH
+457 TTQRIDLH
-465 RNFRSREEVLT
+465 KNFRSREEVLT

-484 IMERSLG
+484 IMARSLG
-491 NVAYDAKAALYPGAS
+491 NVEYDAEAALYPGAS
-506 YPTIGKK
+506 YPVS
-513 ETAEEKMEQ
+513 A
-522 NSSDFTPEILLAD
+522 DFIPEILLAD

-545 LSDRKTLEAKIV
+545 LTDKKTLEAKIV
-557 AEEIKHLMKTQPVT
+557 AEEIKHLMKTQQVT
-571 DKATGTLRAA
+571 DKAAGTLRAA

-603 LNENGIPAH
+603 LNGNGIPAH

-628 LSMLRILDNP
+628 LSMLRLLDNP

-650 PIAGLTDEELAVLRL
+650 PMAGLTDEELAVLRL

-680 EGLLE
+680 EGLYE
-685 EDAQG
+685 EDGQKEI
-690 SDTVDSGTEAE
+690 SDS
-701 LLNNGTEADHPTG
+701 EADSEADQKQGRNADG
-714 KREHGEKQNPE
+714 KKEDD
-725 LEQNPIE
+725 IE
-732 IIAHQKLL
+732 TTAHRKLL
-740 EFYKKYKQLR
+740 KFYKKYRQLR

-761 IGIILRETGY
+761 IEIILRETGY

-822 FGEADTVGENEDVVR
+822 FGEADMVGENEDVVR

-868 RLVLHPELGIGL
+868 KMVLHPELGIGL

-902 IDLENLGEE
+902 TELENLGEE

-939 EDYRKRAE
+939 EFYRQQAN
-947 LSGTMEKALPYLTRE
+947 LSKAADRPLSYLTRE
-962 GAAGYLDWVLPA
+962 GASGYLDWILPA

-979 EKYPIRIVE
+979 DKYPVRIVE
-988 AAELVLNEV
+988 AAELVLDEV
-997 KNQIEQENGLKERR
+997 EN
-1011 KAIDEAETAL
+1011 
-1021 VEQLEDRFQQ
+1021 QLEQNEDLTERIEEIEAADTQLVGQLKQRFSQR
-1031 HYPYQ
+1031 YPYQ
-1036 TDILR
+1036 VDVLR

-1052 RAMREKFEAEQEDTI
+1052 RAMRERFEAEQEETVP
-1067 SAFLEEPVTPTIPL
+1067 AFLEEPVTPTIPL

-1086 EAEKGSELSE
+1086 ESVE
-1096 VQDTGKKSENIAA
+1096 Q
-1109 QKKDPETAS
+1109 ETAN

-1141 VHEQMETME
+1141 VHEQMEAME
-1150 KAEKITPDMRAL
+1150 KEEKITADMRAL

-1173 SETGKRM
+1173 SETGRRM
-1180 ALAQQAGMLYREKPF
+1180 ALAQRGGALYREKPF

-1202 ELESYGFG
+1202 ELENYGFG
-1210 AEDAGK
+1210 VGSNTDSCENIYEK
-1216 TACCQDSVGMDGKE
+1216 TDSD
-1230 NKENHQEKH
+1230 QEKEEQKKVRH
-1239 EEKHE
+1239 EE
-1244 EKHQTQDLT
+1244 DLT

-1278 VQRAKELVDR
+1278 VQQAKELIDR

-1298 ALERVF
+1298 VLERVF
-1304 SARKLKVKEILIYS
+1304 GARKLKVKEILIYS
-1318 FSLEQLIT
+1318 FSLEKLIT

>member
-1 MKVSWTPEQQKV
+1 MGVSWTTEQQQV

-36 ERIVKMITDKDHPV
+36 ERIVKIITDKNHPV

-141 NKVLEQNYEEPSE
+141 GRVLEQNYEEPSE
-154 TFSDFVEGYASGR
+154 AFSDFVEGYASGR

-195 FEGAY
+195 FVGIY
-200 RIEGREE
+200 RIENREE
-207 LDHAGWLTPLTE
+207 LDRAEWLAPLTE
-219 NIRFVLN
+219 NICFVLK
-226 DCRQLLKQA
+226 DCEQLLKQA
-235 LDLTLQ
+235 LAITQQ

-251 IRSDLEKYESLSK
+251 VRSDLEKYESLSK
-264 LTSFCELSEALP
+264 LTSFCELSEALSDI
-276 NLKYDRLA
+276 KYDRLA
-284 SSRGFDGDVEKLEL
+284 SSRGFEGDPDKLEL

-304 QAKDVVKKLCRQ
+304 QAKDVVKKLCKQ
-316 YFFCSPEMMIEQLTR
+316 YFFCSPEMMIEQLER

-336 EEVLRLT
+336 EEVVRLT
-343 RQFAEEF
+343 KQFAEEF
-350 AAAKRGKNLVDFHDV
+350 AAAKRRKNLVDFHDV

-376 ETEQAKKTAEEFR
+376 ETEKAKKTAEEFR

-412 SISREERGRN
+412 SISREERGEN

-437 RLARPELFMQKY
+437 RLARPELFMKKY

-457 RAQRIDLH
+457 TTQRIDLH
-465 RNFRSREEVLT
+465 KNFRSREEVLT

-484 IMERSLG
+484 IMARSLG
-491 NVAYDAKAALYPGAS
+491 NVEYDAEAALYPGAS
-506 YPTIGKK
+506 YPAMPVQENSAGEKAAEDEKVSGK
-513 ETAEEKMEQ
+513 Q
-522 NSSDFTPEILLAD
+522 INGFTPEILLAD
-535 SNDELLEDTE
+535 SNDELLEDTDF
-545 LSDRKTLEAKIV
+545 SDKKTLEAKIV
-557 AEEIKHLMKTQPVT
+557 AEEIRHLMKTQPVT
-571 DKATGTLRAA
+571 DKATGELRAA
-581 HYSDIVI
+581 RYSDIVI

-603 LNENGIPAH
+603 LNGNGIPAH

-628 LSMLRILDNP
+628 LSMLRLLDNP

-650 PIAGLTDEELAVLRL
+650 PMAGLTDEELAVLRL

-680 EGLLE
+680 EGLYE
-685 EDAQG
+685 EDGQKEI
-690 SDTVDSGTEAE
+690 S
-701 LLNNGTEADHPTG
+701 NPEADQKQG
-714 KREHGEKQNPE
+714 KNADEKPE
-725 LEQNPIE
+725 NHIE
-732 IIAHQKLL
+732 STAHRKLL
-740 EFYKKYKQLR
+740 KFYKKYRQLR

-761 IGIILRETGY
+761 IEIILCETGY

-777 MPAGSR
+777 MPAGNR

-822 FGEADTVGENEDVVR
+822 FGEADMVGENEDVVR

-868 RLVLHPELGIGL
+868 KMVLHPELGIGL

-925 LILTGTLKDAAEKL
+925 LILTGTLKDAPEKL
-939 EDYRKRAE
+939 EFFRQQAA
-947 LSGTMEKALPYLTRE
+947 LHAHSSGKMTGTTAIPYLTRE
-962 GAAGYLDWVLPA
+962 SAAGYLDWVLPA

-979 EKYPIRIVE
+979 EKYPVRVVE
-988 AAELVLNEV
+988 AAELVLQEVENQGEQNEGLTER
-997 KNQIEQENGLKERR
+997 IEEIKAADTQLVGQLK
-1011 KAIDEAETAL
+1011 
-1021 VEQLEDRFQQ
+1021 QRFSQR
-1031 HYPYQ
+1031 YPYQ

-1052 RAMREKFEAEQEDTI
+1052 RAMRERFEAEQEETVP
-1067 SAFLEEPVTPTIPL
+1067 AFLEEPVMPTIPL
-1081 FIQRE
+1081 FIQRQ
-1086 EAEKGSELSE
+1086 EKITPDQNVSGQG
-1096 VQDTGKKSENIAA
+1096 VQVN
-1109 QKKDPETAS
+1109 

-1130 MECYDFASEKS
+1130 MECYDFTSEKS
-1141 VHEQMETME
+1141 VQEQMDAME
-1150 KAEKITPDMRAL
+1150 KEEKITADMRTL
-1162 VKEQIVADFVS
+1162 VKERIVADFVS

-1180 ALAQQAGMLYREKPF
+1180 ALAQRMGALYREKPF

-1202 ELESYGFG
+1202 ELERYGFG
-1210 AEDAGK
+1210 AGA
-1216 TACCQDSVGMDGKE
+1216 QMIE
-1230 NKENHQEKH
+1230 NEAQTENAQQEIMSENVSQENHMH
-1239 EEKHE
+1239 EE
-1244 EKHQTQDLT
+1244 DLT

-1264 EKDGIVLLDYKTDR
+1264 EDDGITVLDYKTDR
-1278 VQRAKELVDR
+1278 VDTVQELIDR
-1288 YETQLKLYAD
+1288 YATQLKLYAD

-1304 SARKLKVKEILIYS
+1304 ATRKLKVKEILIYS
-1318 FSLEQLIT
+1318 FRLEKLISIE
-1326 L
+1326 

>member
-1 MKVSWTPEQQKV
+1 MGVSWTTEQQQV

-36 ERIVKMITDKDHPV
+36 ERIVKIITDKNHPV

-141 NKVLEQNYEEPSE
+141 GRVLEQKYEEPSE
-154 TFSDFVEGYASGR
+154 AFSDFVEGYASGR

-195 FEGAY
+195 FVGAY
-200 RIEGREE
+200 RIETREE
-207 LDHAGWLTPLTE
+207 LDRAEWLAPLTE
-219 NIRFVLN
+219 NICFVLK
-226 DCRQLLKQA
+226 DCEQLLKQA
-235 LDLTLQ
+235 LAITQQ

-251 IRSDLEKYESLSK
+251 VQSDLEKYEGLAG
-264 LTSFCELSEALP
+264 LTSFCELSEALSDI
-276 NLKYDRLA
+276 KYDRLA
-284 SSRGFDGDVEKLEL
+284 SSRGFEGDPDKLEL

-304 QAKDVVKKLCRQ
+304 QAKDVVKKLCKQ
-316 YFFCSPEMMIEQLTR
+316 YFFCSPEMMIEQLER

-336 EEVLRLT
+336 EEVVRLT
-343 RQFAEEF
+343 KQFADEF
-350 AAAKRGKNLVDFHDV
+350 AAAKRRKNLVDFHDV

-376 ETEQAKKTAEEFR
+376 ETEKAKKTAEEFR

-412 SISREERGRN
+412 SISREERGEN

-437 RLARPELFMQKY
+437 RLARPELFMKKY

-457 RAQRIDLH
+457 TTQRIDLH
-465 RNFRSREEVLT
+465 KNFRSREEVLT

-484 IMERSLG
+484 IMARSLG
-491 NVAYDAKAALYPGAS
+491 NVEYDAEAALYPGAS
-506 YPTIGKK
+506 YPVS
-513 ETAEEKMEQ
+513 A
-522 NSSDFTPEILLAD
+522 DFIPEILLAD

-545 LSDRKTLEAKIV
+545 LTDKKTLEAKIV

-571 DKATGTLRAA
+571 DKATGELRAA
-581 HYSDIVI
+581 RYSDIVI

-628 LSMLRILDNP
+628 LSMLRLLDNP

-650 PIAGLTDEELAVLRL
+650 PMAGLTDEELAVLRL

-680 EGLLE
+680 EGLYE
-685 EDAQG
+685 EG
-690 SDTVDSGTEAE
+690 GKKEISDS
-701 LLNNGTEADHPTG
+701 EADQKQG
-714 KREHGEKQNPE
+714 RNADEKTENH
-725 LEQNPIE
+725 IE
-732 IIAHQKLL
+732 ITAHRKLL
-740 EFYKKYKQLR
+740 KFYKKYKQLR

-761 IGIILRETGY
+761 IEIILRETGY

-777 MPAGSR
+777 MPAGNR

-822 FGEADTVGENEDVVR
+822 FGEADMVGENEDVVR

-868 RLVLHPELGIGL
+868 KMVLHPELGIGL

-886 KRIKSPTIA
+886 LRIKSPTIA

-939 EDYRKRAE
+939 EFYRQQAN
-947 LSGTMEKALPYLTRE
+947 LSKAADRPLSYLTRE
-962 GAAGYLDWVLPA
+962 GASGYLDWILPA

-979 EKYPIRIVE
+979 DKYPVRIVE

-997 KNQIEQENGLKERR
+997 EN
-1011 KAIDEAETAL
+1011 
-1021 VEQLEDRFQQ
+1021 QLEQNEDLTERIEEIEAADTQLVGQLKQRFSQR
-1031 HYPYQ
+1031 YPYQ

-1052 RAMREKFEAEQEDTI
+1052 RAMREKFEAEQEETI
-1067 SAFLEEPVTPTIPL
+1067 PAFLEEPVTPTIPL

-1086 EAEKGSELSE
+1086 ESVE
-1096 VQDTGKKSENIAA
+1096 Q
-1109 QKKDPETAS
+1109 ETAN

-1141 VHEQMETME
+1141 VQEQMEAME
-1150 KAEKITPDMRAL
+1150 KEEKITADMRAL
-1162 VKEQIVADFVS
+1162 VREQTVADFVS
-1173 SETGKRM
+1173 SETGSRM
-1180 ALAQQAGMLYREKPF
+1180 ALAQRGGALYREKPF

-1202 ELESYGFG
+1202 ELENYGFG
-1210 AEDAGK
+1210 VGSNTDSCENIYEK
-1216 TACCQDSVGMDGKE
+1216 TDSD
-1230 NKENHQEKH
+1230 QEKEEQKKVRH
-1239 EEKHE
+1239 EE
-1244 EKHQTQDLT
+1244 DLT

-1278 VQRAKELVDR
+1278 VQQAKELIDR

-1304 SARKLKVKEILIYS
+1304 AARKLKVKEILIYS

>member
-1 MKVSWTPEQQKV
+1 MGVSWTTEQQQV

-36 ERIVKMITDKDHPV
+36 ERIVKIITDKNHPV

-141 NKVLEQNYEEPSE
+141 GRVLEQNYEEPSE
-154 TFSDFVEGYASGR
+154 AFSDFVEGYASGR

-195 FEGAY
+195 FVGAY
-200 RIEGREE
+200 RIETREE
-207 LDHAGWLTPLTE
+207 LDRAEWLAPLTE
-219 NIRFVLN
+219 NICFVLK
-226 DCRQLLKQA
+226 DCEQLLKRA
-235 LDLTLQ
+235 LAITQQ

-251 IRSDLEKYESLSK
+251 VQSDLEKYEGLSR
-264 LTSFCELSEALP
+264 LTSFCELSEALSDI
-276 NLKYDRLA
+276 KYDRLA
-284 SSRGFDGDVEKLEL
+284 SSRGFEGDPDKLEL

-304 QAKDVVKKLCRQ
+304 QAKDVVKKLCKQ
-316 YFFCSPEMMIEQLTR
+316 YFFCSPEMMIEQLER

-336 EEVLRLT
+336 EEVVRLT
-343 RQFAEEF
+343 KQFADEF
-350 AAAKRGKNLVDFHDV
+350 AAAKRRKNLVDFHDV

-376 ETEQAKKTAEEFR
+376 EMEKAKKTAEEFR

-412 SISREERGRN
+412 SISREERGEN

-437 RLARPELFMQKY
+437 RLARPELFMKKY

-457 RAQRIDLH
+457 TTQRIDLH
-465 RNFRSREEVLT
+465 KNFRSREEVLT

-484 IMERSLG
+484 IMARSLG
-491 NVAYDAKAALYPGAS
+491 NVEYDAEAALYPGAS
-506 YPTIGKK
+506 YPVS
-513 ETAEEKMEQ
+513 A
-522 NSSDFTPEILLAD
+522 DFVPEILLAD

-545 LSDRKTLEAKIV
+545 LTDKKTLEAKIV

-571 DKATGTLRAA
+571 DKAAGTLRAA

-628 LSMLRILDNP
+628 LSMLRLLDNP

-650 PIAGLTDEELAVLRL
+650 PMAGLTDEELAVLRL

-680 EGLLE
+680 EGLYE
-685 EDAQG
+685 EG
-690 SDTVDSGTEAE
+690 GKKEISDS
-701 LLNNGTEADHPTG
+701 EADQKQGRNADG
-714 KREHGEKQNPE
+714 KKENH
-725 LEQNPIE
+725 IE
-732 IIAHQKLL
+732 ITAHRKLL
-740 EFYKKYKQLR
+740 KFYKKYKQLR

-761 IGIILRETGY
+761 IEIILRETGY

-822 FGEADTVGENEDVVR
+822 FGEADMVGENEDVVR

-868 RLVLHPELGIGL
+868 KMVLHPELGIGL

-886 KRIKSPTIA
+886 LRIKSPTIA

-925 LILTGTLKDAAEKL
+925 LILTGTLKDAPEKL
-939 EDYRKRAE
+939 EFFRQQA
-947 LSGTMEKALPYLTRE
+947 ALYAHSSDTTAIPYLTRE
-962 GAAGYLDWVLPA
+962 SAAGYLDWILPA

-979 EKYPIRIVE
+979 DKYPVRIVE

-997 KNQIEQENGLKERR
+997 EN
-1011 KAIDEAETAL
+1011 
-1021 VEQLEDRFQQ
+1021 QLEQNENLTERIGEIEAADPQLVGQLKQRFSQR
-1031 HYPYQ
+1031 YPYQ
-1036 TDILR
+1036 VDVLR

-1052 RAMREKFEAEQEDTI
+1052 RAMREKFEAEQEETI
-1067 SAFLEEPVTPTIPL
+1067 PAFLEEPVTPTIPL

-1086 EAEKGSELSE
+1086 ESVE
-1096 VQDTGKKSENIAA
+1096 Q
-1109 QKKDPETAS
+1109 ETAN

-1130 MECYDFASEKS
+1130 MECYNFASEKS
-1141 VHEQMETME
+1141 VQEQMEAME
-1150 KAEKITPDMRAL
+1150 KEEKITADMRAL
-1162 VKEQIVADFVS
+1162 VREQTVADFVS

-1180 ALAQQAGMLYREKPF
+1180 ALAQQAGALYREKPF

-1202 ELESYGFG
+1202 ELENYGFG
-1210 AEDAGK
+1210 VGSNTDSCENIYEK
-1216 TACCQDSVGMDGKE
+1216 TDSD
-1230 NKENHQEKH
+1230 QEKEEQKKVRH
-1239 EEKHE
+1239 EE
-1244 EKHQTQDLT
+1244 DLT

-1278 VQRAKELVDR
+1278 VQQAKELIDR

-1304 SARKLKVKEILIYS
+1304 AARKLKVKEILIYS

>member
-1 MKVSWTPEQQKV
+1 MGVSWTTEQQQV

-36 ERIVKMITDKDHPV
+36 ERIVKIITDKNHPV

-141 NKVLEQNYEEPSE
+141 GKVLEQNYEEPSE
-154 TFSDFVEGYASGR
+154 AFSDFVEGYASGR

-195 FEGAY
+195 FVGIY
-200 RIEGREE
+200 RIENREE
-207 LDHAGWLTPLTE
+207 LDRAEWLAPLTQ
-219 NIRFVLN
+219 NIRFVLK
-226 DCRQLLKQA
+226 DCEQLLKQA
-235 LDLTLQ
+235 LAVTQQ

-251 IRSDLEKYESLSK
+251 VRSDLEKYESLSK
-264 LTSFCELSEALP
+264 LTSFCELSVALSDI
-276 NLKYDRLA
+276 KYDRLA
-284 SSRGFDGDVEKLEL
+284 SSRGFEGDPDKLEL

-304 QAKDVVKKLCRQ
+304 QAKDVVKKLCKQ
-316 YFFCSPEMMIEQLTR
+316 YFFCSPEMMIEQLER

-336 EEVLRLT
+336 EEVVRLT
-343 RQFAEEF
+343 KQFADEF
-350 AAAKRGKNLVDFHDV
+350 AAAKRRKNLVDFHDV

-376 ETEQAKKTAEEFR
+376 ETEKAKKTAEEFR

-412 SISREERGRN
+412 SISREERGEN

-437 RLARPELFMQKY
+437 RLARPELFMKKY

-457 RAQRIDLH
+457 TTQRIDLH
-465 RNFRSREEVLT
+465 KNFRSREEVLT

-484 IMERSLG
+484 IMARSLG
-491 NVAYDAKAALYPGAS
+491 NVEYDAEAALYPGAS
-506 YPTIGKK
+506 YPAIEMKKTAGKE
-513 ETAEEKMEQ
+513 ETAEEQTKQ
-522 NSSDFTPEILLAD
+522 SIADFTPEILLAD

-545 LSDRKTLEAKIV
+545 FSDKKTLEAKIV
-557 AEEIKHLMKTQPVT
+557 AEEIRHLMKTQPVT
-571 DKATGTLRAA
+571 DKATGELRAA
-581 HYSDIVI
+581 RYSDIVI

-603 LNENGIPAH
+603 LNGNGIPAH

-628 LSMLRILDNP
+628 LSMLRLLDNP

-650 PIAGLTDEELAVLRL
+650 PMAGLTDEELAVLRL

-680 EGLLE
+680 EGLYE
-685 EDAQG
+685 EDGQKEI
-690 SDTVDSGTEAE
+690 SDS
-701 LLNNGTEADHPTG
+701 EADSEADQKQG
-714 KREHGEKQNPE
+714 RNADEKTENH
-725 LEQNPIE
+725 IE
-732 IIAHQKLL
+732 ITAHRKLL
-740 EFYKKYKQLR
+740 KFYKKYKQLR

-761 IGIILRETGY
+761 IEIILRETGY

-777 MPAGSR
+777 MPAGNR

-822 FGEADTVGENEDVVR
+822 FGEADMVGENEDVVR

-868 RLVLHPELGIGL
+868 KMVLHPELGIGL

-925 LILTGTLKDAAEKL
+925 LILTGTLKDAPEKL
-939 EDYRKRAE
+939 EFFRQQAN
-947 LSGTMEKALPYLTRE
+947 LSKAADRPLSYLTRE
-962 GAAGYLDWVLPA
+962 GASGYLDWILPA

-979 EKYPIRIVE
+979 DKYPVRIVE
-988 AAELVLNEV
+988 AAELVLDEV
-997 KNQIEQENGLKERR
+997 EN
-1011 KAIDEAETAL
+1011 
-1021 VEQLEDRFQQ
+1021 QLEQNEDLTERIGEIKAADPQLVGQLKQRFSQR
-1031 HYPYQ
+1031 YPYQ
-1036 TDILR
+1036 VDVLR

-1052 RAMREKFEAEQEDTI
+1052 RAMREKFEAEQEETI
-1067 SAFLEEPVTPTIPL
+1067 PAFLEEPVTPTIPL

-1086 EAEKGSELSE
+1086 ESVE
-1096 VQDTGKKSENIAA
+1096 Q
-1109 QKKDPETAS
+1109 ETAN

-1141 VHEQMETME
+1141 VHEQMEAME
-1150 KAEKITPDMRAL
+1150 KEEKITADMRAL
-1162 VKEQIVADFVS
+1162 VREQTVADFVS

-1180 ALAQQAGMLYREKPF
+1180 ALAQRGGALYREKPF

-1202 ELESYGFG
+1202 ELERYGFG
-1210 AEDAGK
+1210 AGA
-1216 TACCQDSVGMDGKE
+1216 QMIE
-1230 NKENHQEKH
+1230 NEAQTENAQQEIMSENVSQENHMH
-1239 EEKHE
+1239 EE
-1244 EKHQTQDLT
+1244 DLT

-1264 EKDGIVLLDYKTDR
+1264 EDDGITVLDYKTDR
-1278 VQRAKELVDR
+1278 VDTAQELIDR
-1288 YETQLKLYAD
+1288 YATQLKLYAD

-1304 SARKLKVKEILIYS
+1304 ATRKLKVKEILIYS
-1318 FSLEQLIT
+1318 FRLEKLISIE
-1326 L
+1326 

>member
-1 MKVSWTPEQQKV
+1 MGVSWTTEQQQV

-36 ERIVKMITDKDHPV
+36 ERIVKIITDKNHPV

-141 NKVLEQNYEEPSE
+141 GKVLEQNYEEPSE
-154 TFSDFVEGYASGR
+154 AFSNFVEGYASGR

-195 FEGAY
+195 FVGIY
-200 RIEGREE
+200 RIENREE
-207 LDHAGWLTPLTE
+207 LDRAEWLAPLTQ
-219 NIRFVLN
+219 NIRFVLK
-226 DCRQLLKQA
+226 DCEQLLKQA
-235 LDLTLQ
+235 LAVTQQ

-251 IRSDLEKYESLSK
+251 VRSDLEKYESLSK
-264 LTSFCELSEALP
+264 LTSFCELSVALSDI
-276 NLKYDRLA
+276 KYDRLA
-284 SSRGFDGDVEKLEL
+284 SSRGFEGDPDKLEL

-304 QAKDVVKKLCRQ
+304 QAKDVVKKLCKQ
-316 YFFCSPEMMIEQLTR
+316 YFFCSPEMMIEQLER

-336 EEVLRLT
+336 EEVVRLT
-343 RQFAEEF
+343 KQFADEF
-350 AAAKRGKNLVDFHDV
+350 AAAKRRKNLVDFHDV

-376 ETEQAKKTAEEFR
+376 ETEKAKKTAEEFR

-412 SISREERGRN
+412 SISREERGEN

-437 RLARPELFMQKY
+437 RLARPELFMKKY

-457 RAQRIDLH
+457 TTQRIDLH
-465 RNFRSREEVLT
+465 KNFRSREEVLT

-484 IMERSLG
+484 IMARSLG
-491 NVAYDAKAALYPGAS
+491 NVEYDAEAALYPGAS
-506 YPTIGKK
+506 YPVS
-513 ETAEEKMEQ
+513 A
-522 NSSDFTPEILLAD
+522 DFIPEILLAD

-545 LSDRKTLEAKIV
+545 LTDKKTLEAKIV

-571 DKATGTLRAA
+571 DKEAGTLRAA
-581 HYSDIVI
+581 RYSDIVI

-628 LSMLRILDNP
+628 LSMLRLLDNP

-650 PIAGLTDEELAVLRL
+650 PMAGLTDEELAVLRL

-680 EGLLE
+680 EGLYE
-685 EDAQG
+685 EDGQKEI
-690 SDTVDSGTEAE
+690 SDS
-701 LLNNGTEADHPTG
+701 EADSEADQKQGRNADG
-714 KREHGEKQNPE
+714 KKEDD
-725 LEQNPIE
+725 IE
-732 IIAHQKLL
+732 TTAHRKLL
-740 EFYKKYKQLR
+740 KFYKKYRQLR

-761 IGIILRETGY
+761 IEIILRETGY

-777 MPAGSR
+777 MPAGNR

-789 MLLEKAAAYEKTSY
+789 MLLEKAVAYEKTSY

-822 FGEADTVGENEDVVR
+822 FGEADMVGENEDVVR

-868 RLVLHPELGIGL
+868 KMVLHPELGIGL

-925 LILTGTLKDAAEKL
+925 LILTGTLKDAPEKL
-939 EDYRKRAE
+939 EFFRQQAN
-947 LSGTMEKALPYLTRE
+947 LSKAADRPLSYLTRE
-962 GAAGYLDWVLPA
+962 GASGYLDWILPA

-979 EKYPIRIVE
+979 DKYPVRIVE
-988 AAELVLNEV
+988 AAELVLDEV
-997 KNQIEQENGLKERR
+997 EN
-1011 KAIDEAETAL
+1011 
-1021 VEQLEDRFQQ
+1021 QLEQNEDLTERIGEIKAADPQLVGQLKQRFSQR
-1031 HYPYQ
+1031 YPYQ
-1036 TDILR
+1036 VDVLR

-1052 RAMREKFEAEQEDTI
+1052 RAMREKFEAEQEETI
-1067 SAFLEEPVTPTIPL
+1067 PAFLEEPVTPTIPL
-1081 FIQRE
+1081 FIQRQ
-1086 EAEKGSELSE
+1086 EKITPDQNVSGQG
-1096 VQDTGKKSENIAA
+1096 VQVN
-1109 QKKDPETAS
+1109 

-1130 MECYDFASEKS
+1130 MECYDFTSEKS
-1141 VHEQMETME
+1141 VQEQMDAME
-1150 KAEKITPDMRAL
+1150 KEEKITADMRAL
-1162 VKEQIVADFVS
+1162 VREQTVADFVS

-1180 ALAQQAGMLYREKPF
+1180 ALAQRGGALYREKPF

-1202 ELESYGFG
+1202 ELENYGFG
-1210 AEDAGK
+1210 ADSNTDSCENIYKK
-1216 TACCQDSVGMDGKE
+1216 TDSD
-1230 NKENHQEKH
+1230 QEKEEQKRIRH
-1239 EEKHE
+1239 EE
-1244 EKHQTQDLT
+1244 DLT

-1278 VQRAKELVDR
+1278 VQQAKELIDR

-1304 SARKLKVKEILIYS
+1304 GARKLKVKEILIYS

>member
-1 MKVSWTPEQQKV
+1 MGVSWTTEQQQV

-36 ERIVKMITDKDHPV
+36 ERIVKIITDKNHPV

-84 GDEHLLRQLTLIHNA
+84 GNEHLLRQLTLIHNA

-141 NKVLEQNYEEPSE
+141 GRVLEQNYEEPSE
-154 TFSDFVEGYASGR
+154 AFSDFVEGYASGR

-195 FEGAY
+195 FVGIY
-200 RIEGREE
+200 RIENREE
-207 LDHAGWLTPLTE
+207 LDRAEWLAPLTE
-219 NIRFVLN
+219 NICFVLK
-226 DCRQLLKQA
+226 DCEQLLKQA
-235 LDLTLQ
+235 LAITQQ

-251 IRSDLEKYESLSK
+251 VRSDLEKYESLSK
-264 LTSFCELSEALP
+264 LTSFCELSEALSDI
-276 NLKYDRLA
+276 KYDRLA
-284 SSRGFDGDVEKLEL
+284 SSRGFEGDPDKLEL

-304 QAKDVVKKLCRQ
+304 QAKDVVKKLCKQ
-316 YFFCSPEMMIEQLTR
+316 YFFCSPEMMIEQLER

-336 EEVLRLT
+336 EEVVRLT
-343 RQFAEEF
+343 KQFADEF
-350 AAAKRGKNLVDFHDV
+350 AAAKRRKNLVDFHDV

-376 ETEQAKKTAEEFR
+376 ETEKAKKTAEEFR

-412 SISREERGRN
+412 SISREERREN

-437 RLARPELFMQKY
+437 RLARPELFMKKY

-457 RAQRIDLH
+457 TTQRIDLH
-465 RNFRSREEVLT
+465 KNFRSREEVLT

-484 IMERSLG
+484 IMARSLG
-491 NVAYDAKAALYPGAS
+491 NVEYDAEAALYPGAS
-506 YPTIGKK
+506 YPVS
-513 ETAEEKMEQ
+513 A
-522 NSSDFTPEILLAD
+522 DFIPEILLAD

-545 LSDRKTLEAKIV
+545 LTDKKTLEAKIV

-571 DKATGTLRAA
+571 DKAAGTLRAA
-581 HYSDIVI
+581 RYSDIVI

-628 LSMLRILDNP
+628 LSMLRLLDNP

-650 PIAGLTDEELAVLRL
+650 PMAGLTDEELAVLRL

-680 EGLLE
+680 EGLYE
-685 EDAQG
+685 EDGQKEISNSEEDQKQG
-690 SDTVDSGTEAE
+690 R
-701 LLNNGTEADHPTG
+701 NADG
-714 KREHGEKQNPE
+714 KKEDD
-725 LEQNPIE
+725 IE
-732 IIAHQKLL
+732 TTAHRKLL
-740 EFYKKYKQLR
+740 KFYKKYRQLR

-761 IGIILRETGY
+761 IEIILRETGY

-777 MPAGSR
+777 MPAGNR

-789 MLLEKAAAYEKTSY
+789 MLLEKATAYEKTSY

-822 FGEADTVGENEDVVR
+822 FGEADMVGENEDVVR

-868 RLVLHPELGIGL
+868 KMVLHPELGIGL

-902 IDLENLGEE
+902 IELENLGEE

-925 LILTGTLKDAAEKL
+925 LILTGTLKDAPEKL
-939 EDYRKRAE
+939 EFFRQQA
-947 LSGTMEKALPYLTRE
+947 ALYAHSSDTTAIPYLTRE
-962 GAAGYLDWVLPA
+962 SAAGYLDWILPA

-979 EKYPIRIVE
+979 DKYPVRIVE
-988 AAELVLNEV
+988 AAELVLDEV
-997 KNQIEQENGLKERR
+997 EN
-1011 KAIDEAETAL
+1011 
-1021 VEQLEDRFQQ
+1021 QLEKNEDLTERIVEIEAADTQLVGQLKQRFSQR
-1031 HYPYQ
+1031 YPYQ

-1052 RAMREKFEAEQEDTI
+1052 RAMRERFEAEQEETVP
-1067 SAFLEEPVTPTIPL
+1067 AFLEEPVTPTIPL
-1081 FIQRE
+1081 FIQRQGSVE
-1086 EAEKGSELSE
+1086 QEAQNKAQDAGQEAESKAE
-1096 VQDTGKKSENIAA
+1096 
-1109 QKKDPETAS
+1109 QKIESNTAN

-1130 MECYDFASEKS
+1130 MECYDFTSEKS
-1141 VHEQMETME
+1141 VQEQMDAME
-1150 KAEKITPDMRAL
+1150 KEEKITADMRAL

-1173 SETGKRM
+1173 SETGRRM
-1180 ALAQQAGMLYREKPF
+1180 ALAQCGGALYREKPF

-1202 ELESYGFG
+1202 EMERYGFG
-1210 AEDAGK
+1210 AGA
-1216 TACCQDSVGMDGKE
+1216 QMIE
-1230 NKENHQEKH
+1230 NEAQTENAQQEIMSENVSQENHMH
-1239 EEKHE
+1239 EE
-1244 EKHQTQDLT
+1244 DLT

-1264 EKDGIVLLDYKTDR
+1264 EDDGITVLDYKTDR
-1278 VQRAKELVDR
+1278 VDTVQELIDR
-1288 YETQLKLYAD
+1288 YATQLKLYAD

-1304 SARKLKVKEILIYS
+1304 ATRKLKVKEILIYS
-1318 FSLEQLIT
+1318 FRLEKLISIE
-1326 L
+1326 

>member
-1 MKVSWTPEQQKV
+1 MGVSWTTEQQQV

-36 ERIVKMITDKDHPV
+36 ERIVKIITDKNHPV

-84 GDEHLLRQLTLIHNA
+84 GNEHLLRQLTLIHNA

-141 NKVLEQNYEEPSE
+141 GRVLEQNYEEPSE
-154 TFSDFVEGYASGR
+154 AFSDFVEGYASGR

-195 FEGAY
+195 FVGAY
-200 RIEGREE
+200 RIENREE
-207 LDHAGWLTPLTE
+207 LDRAEWLAPLTE
-219 NIRFVLN
+219 NICFVLK
-226 DCRQLLKQA
+226 DCEQLLKQA
-235 LDLTLQ
+235 LAITQQ

-251 IRSDLEKYESLSK
+251 VQSDLEKYEGLSR
-264 LTSFCELSEALP
+264 LTSFCELSGALSDI
-276 NLKYDRLA
+276 KYDRLA
-284 SSRGFDGDVEKLEL
+284 SSRGFEGDPDKLEL

-316 YFFCSPEMMIEQLTR
+316 YFFCSPEMMIEQLER

-336 EEVLRLT
+336 EEVVRLT
-343 RQFAEEF
+343 KQFADEF
-350 AAAKRGKNLVDFHDV
+350 AAAKRRKNLVDFHDV

-376 ETEQAKKTAEEFR
+376 ETEKAKKTAEEFR

-412 SISREERGRN
+412 SISREERGEN

-437 RLARPELFMQKY
+437 RLARPELFMKKY

-457 RAQRIDLH
+457 TTQRIDLH
-465 RNFRSREEVLT
+465 KNFRSREEVLT

-484 IMERSLG
+484 IMARSLG
-491 NVAYDAKAALYPGAS
+491 NVEYDAEAALYPGAS
-506 YPTIGKK
+506 YPVS
-513 ETAEEKMEQ
+513 A
-522 NSSDFTPEILLAD
+522 DFIPEILLAD

-545 LSDRKTLEAKIV
+545 LTDKKTLEAKIV

-571 DKATGTLRAA
+571 DKAAGTLRAA
-581 HYSDIVI
+581 RYSDIVI

-628 LSMLRILDNP
+628 LSMLRLLDNP

-650 PIAGLTDEELAVLRL
+650 PMVGLTDEELAVLRL

-680 EGLLE
+680 EGLYE
-685 EDAQG
+685 EDGQKEI
-690 SDTVDSGTEAE
+690 SDS
-701 LLNNGTEADHPTG
+701 EADSEADQKQGRNADG
-714 KREHGEKQNPE
+714 KKEDD
-725 LEQNPIE
+725 IE
-732 IIAHQKLL
+732 TTAHRKLL
-740 EFYKKYKQLR
+740 KFYKKYRQLR

-761 IGIILRETGY
+761 IEIILRETGY

-777 MPAGSR
+777 MPAGNR

-822 FGEADTVGENEDVVR
+822 FGEADMVGENEDVVR

-868 RLVLHPELGIGL
+868 KMVLHPELGIGL

-925 LILTGTLKDAAEKL
+925 LILTGTLKDAPEKL
-939 EDYRKRAE
+939 EFFRQQAN
-947 LSGTMEKALPYLTRE
+947 LSKAADRPLSYLTRE
-962 GAAGYLDWVLPA
+962 GASGYLDWILPA

-979 EKYPIRIVE
+979 DKYPVRIVE
-988 AAELVLNEV
+988 AAELVLDEV
-997 KNQIEQENGLKERR
+997 EN
-1011 KAIDEAETAL
+1011 
-1021 VEQLEDRFQQ
+1021 QLEQNEDLTERIGEIKAADPQLVGQLKQRFSQR
-1031 HYPYQ
+1031 YPYQ
-1036 TDILR
+1036 VDVLR

-1052 RAMREKFEAEQEDTI
+1052 RAMREKFEAEQEETI
-1067 SAFLEEPVTPTIPL
+1067 PAFLEEPVTPTIPL
-1081 FIQRE
+1081 FIQRQ
-1086 EAEKGSELSE
+1086 GSVE
-1096 VQDTGKKSENIAA
+1096 Q
-1109 QKKDPETAS
+1109 ETPN

-1130 MECYDFASEKS
+1130 MECYDFTSEKS
-1141 VHEQMETME
+1141 VQEQMDAME
-1150 KAEKITPDMRAL
+1150 KEEKITADMRAL
-1162 VKEQIVADFVS
+1162 VREQTVADFVS

-1180 ALAQQAGMLYREKPF
+1180 ALAQRGGALYREKPF

-1202 ELESYGFG
+1202 ELENYGFG
-1210 AEDAGK
+1210 ADSNTDSCENIYKK
-1216 TACCQDSVGMDGKE
+1216 TDSD
-1230 NKENHQEKH
+1230 QEKEEQKRIRH
-1239 EEKHE
+1239 EE
-1244 EKHQTQDLT
+1244 DLT

-1278 VQRAKELVDR
+1278 VQQAKELIDR

-1304 SARKLKVKEILIYS
+1304 GARKLKVKEILIYS

>member
-1 MKVSWTPEQQKV
+1 MRVSWTTEQQQV

-36 ERIVKMITDKDHPV
+36 ERIVKIITDKNHPV

-84 GDEHLLRQLTLIHNA
+84 GNEHLLRQLTLIHNA

-113 NHFHEIDL
+113 NHFHEINL

-141 NKVLEQNYEEPSE
+141 GRVLEQNYEEPSE
-154 TFSDFVEGYASGR
+154 AFSDFVEGYASGR

-195 FEGAY
+195 FVGIY
-200 RIEGREE
+200 RIENREE
-207 LDHAGWLTPLTE
+207 LDRAEWLAPLTE
-219 NIRFVLN
+219 NICFVLK
-226 DCRQLLKQA
+226 DCEQLLRQA
-235 LDLTLQ
+235 LAVTQQ

-251 IRSDLEKYESLSK
+251 VRSDLEKYESLSK
-264 LTSFCELSEALP
+264 LTSFCELSGALSDI
-276 NLKYDRLA
+276 KYDRLA
-284 SSRGFDGDVEKLEL
+284 SSRGFEGDPDKLEL

-316 YFFCSPEMMIEQLTR
+316 YFFCSPEMMIGQLER

-336 EEVLRLT
+336 EEVVRLT
-343 RQFAEEF
+343 KQFADEF
-350 AAAKRGKNLVDFHDV
+350 AAAKRRKNLVDFHDV

-376 ETEQAKKTAEEFR
+376 ETEKAKKTAEEFR

-412 SISREERGRN
+412 SISREERGEN

-437 RLARPELFMQKY
+437 RLARPELFMKKY

-457 RAQRIDLH
+457 TTQRIDLH
-465 RNFRSREEVLT
+465 KNFRSREEVLT

-484 IMERSLG
+484 IMARSLG
-491 NVAYDAKAALYPGAS
+491 NVEYDAEAALYPGAS
-506 YPTIGKK
+506 YPVS
-513 ETAEEKMEQ
+513 A
-522 NSSDFTPEILLAD
+522 DFIPEILLAD

-545 LSDRKTLEAKIV
+545 LTDKKTLEAKIV

-571 DKATGTLRAA
+571 DKAAGTLRAA

-628 LSMLRILDNP
+628 LSMLRLLDNP

-650 PIAGLTDEELAVLRL
+650 PMAGLTDEELAVLRL

-680 EGLLE
+680 EGLYEEGGQIEISNSE
-685 EDAQG
+685 EDQKQG
-690 SDTVDSGTEAE
+690 RNADEKTE
-701 LLNNGTEADHPTG
+701 NH
-714 KREHGEKQNPE
+714 
-725 LEQNPIE
+725 IE
-732 IIAHQKLL
+732 TTAHRKLL
-740 EFYKKYKQLR
+740 KFYKKYRQLR

-761 IGIILRETGY
+761 IEIILRETGY

-777 MPAGSR
+777 MPAGNR

-822 FGEADTVGENEDVVR
+822 FGEADMVGENEDVVR

-868 RLVLHPELGIGL
+868 KMVLHPELGIGL

-886 KRIKSPTIA
+886 LRIKSPTIA

-925 LILTGTLKDAAEKL
+925 LILTGTLKDAPEKL
-939 EDYRKRAE
+939 EFFRQQA
-947 LSGTMEKALPYLTRE
+947 ALYAHSSDTTAIPYLTRE
-962 GAAGYLDWVLPA
+962 SAAGYLDWILPA

-979 EKYPIRIVE
+979 DKYPVRIVE
-988 AAELVLNEV
+988 AAELVLDEV
-997 KNQIEQENGLKERR
+997 EN
-1011 KAIDEAETAL
+1011 
-1021 VEQLEDRFQQ
+1021 QLEQNENLTERIVEIEAADTQLVGQLKQRFSQR
-1031 HYPYQ
+1031 YPYQ

-1052 RAMREKFEAEQEDTI
+1052 RAMREKFEAEQEETVP
-1067 SAFLEEPVTPTIPL
+1067 AFLEEPVTPTIPL
-1081 FIQRE
+1081 FIQRQGIVE
-1086 EAEKGSELSE
+1086 QEAQNKAQDAGQEAESKAE
-1096 VQDTGKKSENIAA
+1096 
-1109 QKKDPETAS
+1109 QKIESNTAN

-1130 MECYDFASEKS
+1130 MECYDFTSEKS
-1141 VHEQMETME
+1141 VQEQMDAME
-1150 KAEKITPDMRAL
+1150 KEEKITADMRTL
-1162 VKEQIVADFVS
+1162 VKERIVADFVS

-1180 ALAQQAGMLYREKPF
+1180 ALAQRMGALYREKPF

-1202 ELESYGFG
+1202 ELENYGFG
-1210 AEDAGK
+1210 AGA
-1216 TACCQDSVGMDGKE
+1216 QMIE
-1230 NKENHQEKH
+1230 NEAQTENAQQEIMSENVSQENHMH
-1239 EEKHE
+1239 EE
-1244 EKHQTQDLT
+1244 DLT

-1264 EKDGIVLLDYKTDR
+1264 EDDGITVLDYKTDR
-1278 VQRAKELVDR
+1278 VDTAQELIDR
-1288 YETQLKLYAD
+1288 YATQLKLYAD

-1304 SARKLKVKEILIYS
+1304 ATRKLKVKEILIYS
-1318 FSLEQLIT
+1318 FRLEKLISIE
-1326 L
+1326 

>member
-1 MKVSWTPEQQKV
+1 MGVSWTTEQQQV

-36 ERIVKMITDKDHPV
+36 ERIVKIITDKNHPV

-84 GDEHLLRQLTLIHNA
+84 GNEHLLRQLTLIHNA

-141 NKVLEQNYEEPSE
+141 GRVLEQNYEEPSE
-154 TFSDFVEGYASGR
+154 AFSDFVEGYASGR

-195 FEGAY
+195 FVGAY
-200 RIEGREE
+200 RIETREE
-207 LDHAGWLTPLTE
+207 LDRAEWLAPLTE
-219 NIRFVLN
+219 NICFVLK
-226 DCRQLLKQA
+226 DCEQLLKQA
-235 LDLTLQ
+235 LAITQQ

-251 IRSDLEKYESLSK
+251 VQSDLEKYEGLSR
-264 LTSFCELSEALP
+264 LTSFCELSGALSDI
-276 NLKYDRLA
+276 KYDRLA
-284 SSRGFDGDVEKLEL
+284 SSRGFEGDPDKLEL

-316 YFFCSPEMMIEQLTR
+316 YFFCSPEMMIEQLER

-336 EEVLRLT
+336 EEVVRLT
-343 RQFAEEF
+343 KQFADEF
-350 AAAKRGKNLVDFHDV
+350 AAAKRRKNLVDFHDV

-376 ETEQAKKTAEEFR
+376 ETEKAKKTAEEFR

-412 SISREERGRN
+412 SISREERGEN

-437 RLARPELFMQKY
+437 RLARPELFMKKY

-457 RAQRIDLH
+457 TTQRIDLH
-465 RNFRSREEVLT
+465 KNFRSREEVLT

-484 IMERSLG
+484 IMARSLG
-491 NVAYDAKAALYPGAS
+491 NVEYDAEAALYPGAS
-506 YPTIGKK
+506 YPVS
-513 ETAEEKMEQ
+513 A
-522 NSSDFTPEILLAD
+522 DFIPEILLAD

-545 LSDRKTLEAKIV
+545 LTDKKTLEAKIV

-571 DKATGTLRAA
+571 DKAAGELRAA
-581 HYSDIVI
+581 RYSDIVI

-628 LSMLRILDNP
+628 LSMLRLLDNP

-650 PIAGLTDEELAVLRL
+650 PMAGLTDEELAVLRL

-680 EGLLE
+680 EGLYE
-685 EDAQG
+685 EDGQKEI
-690 SDTVDSGTEAE
+690 SDS
-701 LLNNGTEADHPTG
+701 EADQKQGRNADG
-714 KREHGEKQNPE
+714 KKEDD
-725 LEQNPIE
+725 IE
-732 IIAHQKLL
+732 TTAHRKLL
-740 EFYKKYKQLR
+740 KFYKKYRQLR

-761 IGIILRETGY
+761 IEIILRETGY

-822 FGEADTVGENEDVVR
+822 FGEADMVGENEDVVR

-868 RLVLHPELGIGL
+868 KMVLHPELGIGL

-939 EDYRKRAE
+939 EFYRQQAN
-947 LSGTMEKALPYLTRE
+947 LSKAADRPLSYLTRE
-962 GAAGYLDWVLPA
+962 GASGYLDWILPA

-979 EKYPIRIVE
+979 DKYPVRIVE
-988 AAELVLNEV
+988 AAELVLDEV
-997 KNQIEQENGLKERR
+997 EN
-1011 KAIDEAETAL
+1011 
-1021 VEQLEDRFQQ
+1021 QLEQNENLTERIGEIKAADPQLVGQLKQRFSQR
-1031 HYPYQ
+1031 YPYQ

-1052 RAMREKFEAEQEDTI
+1052 RAMRERFEAEQEETVP
-1067 SAFLEEPVTPTIPL
+1067 AFLEEPVTPTIPL

-1086 EAEKGSELSE
+1086 ESVE
-1096 VQDTGKKSENIAA
+1096 Q
-1109 QKKDPETAS
+1109 ETPN

-1141 VHEQMETME
+1141 VHEQMEAME
-1150 KAEKITPDMRAL
+1150 KEEKITADMRAL

-1173 SETGKRM
+1173 SETGRRM
-1180 ALAQQAGMLYREKPF
+1180 ALAQRGGALYREKPF

-1202 ELESYGFG
+1202 ELENYGFG
-1210 AEDAGK
+1210 VGSNTDSCENIYEK
-1216 TACCQDSVGMDGKE
+1216 TDSD
-1230 NKENHQEKH
+1230 QEKEEQKKVRH
-1239 EEKHE
+1239 EE
-1244 EKHQTQDLT
+1244 DLT

-1278 VQRAKELVDR
+1278 VQQAKELIDR
-1288 YETQLKLYAD
+1288 YTTQLKLYAD

-1304 SARKLKVKEILIYS
+1304 AARKLKVKEILIYS

>member
-1 MKVSWTPEQQKV
+1 MK
-13 IDLRNRNILVSAAAG
+13 
-28 SGKTAVLV
+28 
-36 ERIVKMITDKDHPV
+36 
-50 DIDHLLIVTF
+50 
-60 TNAAAAEMR
+60 
-69 ERIGNAIEKALDEQP
+69 
-84 GDEHLLRQLTLIHNA
+84 
-99 QITTIDSFCLYVVR
+99 
-113 NHFHEIDL
+113 
-121 EPNFRIGDEGELK
+121 
-134 LLREDVL
+134 
-141 NKVLEQNYEEPSE
+141 
-154 TFSDFVEGYASGR
+154 
-167 TDAALNEMILQLYE
+167 
-181 FSRSYPW
+181 
-188 PEKWLDS
+188 
-195 FEGAY
+195 
-200 RIEGREE
+200 
-207 LDHAGWLTPLTE
+207 
-219 NIRFVLN
+219 
-226 DCRQLLKQA
+226 
-235 LDLTLQ
+235 
-241 DDGPDMYEKA
+241 
-251 IRSDLEKYESLSK
+251 
-264 LTSFCELSEALP
+264 
-276 NLKYDRLA
+276 
-284 SSRGFDGDVEKLEL
+284 
-298 VKSLRE
+298 
-304 QAKDVVKKLCRQ
+304 
-316 YFFCSPEMMIEQLTR
+316 
-331 TEPML
+331 
-336 EEVLRLT
+336 
-343 RQFAEEF
+343 
-350 AAAKRGKNLVDFHDV
+350 
-365 EHFALQILVDE
+365 
-376 ETEQAKKTAEEFR
+376 
-389 DTFEEIMI
+389 
-397 DEYQDSNE
+397 
-405 VQETLLR
+405 
-412 SISREERGRN
+412 
-422 NIFMVGDVKQSIYRF
+422 
-437 RLARPELFMQKY
+437 KY

-457 RAQRIDLH
+457 TTQRIDLH
-465 RNFRSREEVLT
+465 KNFRSREEVLT

-484 IMERSLG
+484 IMARSLG
-491 NVAYDAKAALYPGAS
+491 NVEYDAEAALYPGAS
-506 YPTIGKK
+506 YPVS
-513 ETAEEKMEQ
+513 A
-522 NSSDFTPEILLAD
+522 DFIPEILLAD

-545 LSDRKTLEAKIV
+545 LTDKKTLEAKIV

-571 DKATGTLRAA
+571 DKAAGTLRAA

-628 LSMLRILDNP
+628 LSMLRLLDNP

-650 PIAGLTDEELAVLRL
+650 PMAGLTDEELAVLRL

-680 EGLLE
+680 EGLYEEGGQIEISNSE
-685 EDAQG
+685 EDQKQG
-690 SDTVDSGTEAE
+690 RNADEKTE
-701 LLNNGTEADHPTG
+701 NH
-714 KREHGEKQNPE
+714 
-725 LEQNPIE
+725 IE
-732 IIAHQKLL
+732 TTAHRKLL
-740 EFYKKYKQLR
+740 KFYKKYRQLR

-761 IGIILRETGY
+761 IEIILRETGY

-777 MPAGSR
+777 MPAGNR

-822 FGEADTVGENEDVVR
+822 FGEADMVGENEDVVR

-868 RLVLHPELGIGL
+868 KMVLHPELGIGL

-886 KRIKSPTIA
+886 LRIKSPTIA

-939 EDYRKRAE
+939 EFYRQQAN
-947 LSGTMEKALPYLTRE
+947 LSKAADRPLSYLTRE
-962 GAAGYLDWVLPA
+962 GASGYLDWILPA

-979 EKYPIRIVE
+979 DKYPVRIVE
-988 AAELVLNEV
+988 AAELVLDEV
-997 KNQIEQENGLKERR
+997 EN
-1011 KAIDEAETAL
+1011 
-1021 VEQLEDRFQQ
+1021 QLEQNEDLTERIEEIEAADTQLVGQLKQRFSQR
-1031 HYPYQ
+1031 YPYQ
-1036 TDILR
+1036 VDVLR

-1052 RAMREKFEAEQEDTI
+1052 RAMRERFEAEQEETVP
-1067 SAFLEEPVTPTIPL
+1067 AFLEEPVTPTIPL

-1086 EAEKGSELSE
+1086 ESVE
-1096 VQDTGKKSENIAA
+1096 Q
-1109 QKKDPETAS
+1109 ETAN

-1141 VHEQMETME
+1141 VQEQMEAME
-1150 KAEKITPDMRAL
+1150 KEEKITADMRAL

-1173 SETGKRM
+1173 SETGRRM
-1180 ALAQQAGMLYREKPF
+1180 ALAQCGGALYREKPF

-1202 ELESYGFG
+1202 ELENYGFG
-1210 AEDAGK
+1210 VGSNTDSCENIYEK
-1216 TACCQDSVGMDGKE
+1216 TDSD
-1230 NKENHQEKH
+1230 QEKEEQKKVCH
-1239 EEKHE
+1239 EE
-1244 EKHQTQDLT
+1244 DLT

-1278 VQRAKELVDR
+1278 VQQAKELIDR

-1304 SARKLKVKEILIYS
+1304 AARKLKVKEILIYS

>member
-1 MKVSWTPEQQKV
+1 MGVSWTTEQQQV

-36 ERIVKMITDKDHPV
+36 ERIVKIITDKNHPV

-141 NKVLEQNYEEPSE
+141 GRVLEQNYEEPSE
-154 TFSDFVEGYASGR
+154 AFSDFVEGYASGR

-195 FEGAY
+195 FVGAY
-200 RIEGREE
+200 RIETREE
-207 LDHAGWLTPLTE
+207 LDRAEWLAPLTE
-219 NIRFVLN
+219 NIRFVLK
-226 DCRQLLKQA
+226 DCEQLLKQA
-235 LDLTLQ
+235 LAVTQQ

-251 IRSDLEKYESLSK
+251 VRSDLEKYESLSK
-264 LTSFCELSEALP
+264 LTSFCELSVALSDI
-276 NLKYDRLA
+276 KYDRLA
-284 SSRGFDGDVEKLEL
+284 SSRGFEGDPDKLEL

-304 QAKDVVKKLCRQ
+304 QAKDVVKKLCKQ
-316 YFFCSPEMMIEQLTR
+316 YFFCSPEMMIEQLER

-336 EEVLRLT
+336 EEVVRLT
-343 RQFAEEF
+343 KQFAEEF
-350 AAAKRGKNLVDFHDV
+350 AAAKRRKNLVDFHDV

-376 ETEQAKKTAEEFR
+376 ETEKAKKTAEEFR

-412 SISREERGRN
+412 SISREERGEN

-437 RLARPELFMQKY
+437 RLARPELFMKKY

-457 RAQRIDLH
+457 TTQRIDLH
-465 RNFRSREEVLT
+465 KNFRSRAEVLT

-484 IMERSLG
+484 IMARSLG
-491 NVAYDAKAALYPGAS
+491 NVEYDAEAALYPGAS
-506 YPTIGKK
+506 YPVS
-513 ETAEEKMEQ
+513 A
-522 NSSDFTPEILLAD
+522 DFTPEILLAD

-545 LSDRKTLEAKIV
+545 LSDKKTLEAKIV
-557 AEEIKHLMKTQPVT
+557 AEEIRHLMKTQPVT
-571 DKATGTLRAA
+571 DKATGELRAA
-581 HYSDIVI
+581 RYSDIVI

-603 LNENGIPAH
+603 LNGNGIPAH

-628 LSMLRILDNP
+628 LSMLRLLDNP

-650 PIAGLTDEELAVLRL
+650 PMAGLTDEELAVLRL

-680 EGLLE
+680 EGLYE
-685 EDAQG
+685 EDGQKEI
-690 SDTVDSGTEAE
+690 SDS
-701 LLNNGTEADHPTG
+701 EADSEADQKQGRNADG
-714 KREHGEKQNPE
+714 KKEDD
-725 LEQNPIE
+725 IE
-732 IIAHQKLL
+732 TTAHRKLL
-740 EFYKKYKQLR
+740 KFYKKYRQLR

-761 IGIILRETGY
+761 IEIILRETGY

-777 MPAGSR
+777 MPAGNR

-822 FGEADTVGENEDVVR
+822 FGEADMVGENEDVVR

-868 RLVLHPELGIGL
+868 KMVLHPELGIGL

-925 LILTGTLKDAAEKL
+925 LILTGTLKDAPEKL
-939 EDYRKRAE
+939 EFFRQQAN
-947 LSGTMEKALPYLTRE
+947 LSKAADRPLSYLTRE
-962 GAAGYLDWVLPA
+962 GASGYLDWILPA

-979 EKYPIRIVE
+979 DKYPVRIVE
-988 AAELVLNEV
+988 AAELVLDEV
-997 KNQIEQENGLKERR
+997 EN
-1011 KAIDEAETAL
+1011 
-1021 VEQLEDRFQQ
+1021 QLEQNEDLTERIGEIKAADPQLVGQLKQRFSQR
-1031 HYPYQ
+1031 YPYQ
-1036 TDILR
+1036 VDVLR

-1052 RAMREKFEAEQEDTI
+1052 RAMREKFEAEQEETI
-1067 SAFLEEPVTPTIPL
+1067 PAFLEEPVTPTIPL
-1081 FIQRE
+1081 FIQRQ
-1086 EAEKGSELSE
+1086 GSVE
-1096 VQDTGKKSENIAA
+1096 Q
-1109 QKKDPETAS
+1109 ETPN

-1141 VHEQMETME
+1141 VHEQMEAME
-1150 KAEKITPDMRAL
+1150 KEEKITADMRAL
-1162 VKEQIVADFVS
+1162 VREQTVADFVS
-1173 SETGKRM
+1173 SETGRRM
-1180 ALAQQAGMLYREKPF
+1180 ALAQRGGALYREKPF

-1202 ELESYGFG
+1202 ELENYGFG
-1210 AEDAGK
+1210 VGSNTDSCENIYEK
-1216 TACCQDSVGMDGKE
+1216 TDSD
-1230 NKENHQEKH
+1230 QEKEEQQKVRH
-1239 EEKHE
+1239 EE
-1244 EKHQTQDLT
+1244 DLT

-1278 VQRAKELVDR
+1278 VQQTKELIDR

-1304 SARKLKVKEILIYS
+1304 AARKLKVKEILIYS
-1318 FSLEQLIT
+1318 FFLEQLIT

>member
-1 MKVSWTPEQQKV
+1 MGVSWTTEQQQV

-36 ERIVKMITDKDHPV
+36 ERIVKIITDKNHPV

-84 GDEHLLRQLTLIHNA
+84 GNEHLLRQLTLIHNA

-113 NHFHEIDL
+113 NHFHEINL

-141 NKVLEQNYEEPSE
+141 GRVLEQNYEEPSE
-154 TFSDFVEGYASGR
+154 AFSDFVEGYASGR

-195 FEGAY
+195 FVGIY
-200 RIEGREE
+200 RIENREE
-207 LDHAGWLTPLTE
+207 LDRAEWLAPLTQ
-219 NIRFVLN
+219 NIRFVLK
-226 DCRQLLKQA
+226 DCEQLLRQA
-235 LDLTLQ
+235 LAVTQQ

-251 IRSDLEKYESLSK
+251 VRSDLEKYESLSK
-264 LTSFCELSEALP
+264 LTSFCELSGALSDI
-276 NLKYDRLA
+276 KYDRLA
-284 SSRGFDGDVEKLEL
+284 SSRGFEGDPDKLEL

-316 YFFCSPEMMIEQLTR
+316 YFFCSPEMMIGQLER

-336 EEVLRLT
+336 EEVVRLT
-343 RQFAEEF
+343 KQFADEF
-350 AAAKRGKNLVDFHDV
+350 AAAKRRKNLVDFHDV

-376 ETEQAKKTAEEFR
+376 ETEKAKKTAEEFR

-405 VQETLLR
+405 VQETLLC
-412 SISREERGRN
+412 SISREERGEN

-437 RLARPELFMQKY
+437 RLARPELFMKKY

-457 RAQRIDLH
+457 TTQRIDLH
-465 RNFRSREEVLT
+465 KNFRSRAEVLT

-484 IMERSLG
+484 IMVRSLG
-491 NVAYDAKAALYPGAS
+491 NVEYDAEAALYPGAS
-506 YPTIGKK
+506 YPVS
-513 ETAEEKMEQ
+513 A
-522 NSSDFTPEILLAD
+522 DFTPEILLAG

-545 LSDRKTLEAKIV
+545 LSDKKTLEAKIV
-557 AEEIKHLMKTQPVT
+557 AEEIRHLMKTQPVT
-571 DKATGTLRAA
+571 DKATGELRAA
-581 HYSDIVI
+581 RYSDIVI

-603 LNENGIPAH
+603 LNGNGIPAH

-628 LSMLRILDNP
+628 LSMLRLLDNP

-650 PIAGLTDEELAVLRL
+650 PMAGLTDEELAVLRL

-680 EGLLE
+680 EGLYE
-685 EDAQG
+685 EDGQKEI
-690 SDTVDSGTEAE
+690 SDS
-701 LLNNGTEADHPTG
+701 EADSEADQKQGRNADG
-714 KREHGEKQNPE
+714 KKEDD
-725 LEQNPIE
+725 IE
-732 IIAHQKLL
+732 TTAHRKLL
-740 EFYKKYKQLR
+740 KFYKKYRQLR

-761 IGIILRETGY
+761 IEIILRETGY

-822 FGEADTVGENEDVVR
+822 FGEADMVGENEDVVR

-868 RLVLHPELGIGL
+868 KMVLHPELGIGL

-902 IDLENLGEE
+902 IELENLGEE

-939 EDYRKRAE
+939 EFYRQQAN
-947 LSGTMEKALPYLTRE
+947 LSKAADRPLSYLTRE
-962 GAAGYLDWVLPA
+962 GASGYLDWILPA

-979 EKYPIRIVE
+979 DKYQVRIVE
-988 AAELVLNEV
+988 AAELVLDEV
-997 KNQIEQENGLKERR
+997 EN
-1011 KAIDEAETAL
+1011 
-1021 VEQLEDRFQQ
+1021 QLEQNEDLTERIEEIEAADTQLVGQLKQRFLQR
-1031 HYPYQ
+1031 YPYQ
-1036 TDILR
+1036 VDVLR

-1052 RAMREKFEAEQEDTI
+1052 RAMRERFEAEQEETVP
-1067 SAFLEEPVTPTIPL
+1067 AFLEEPVTPTIPL

-1086 EAEKGSELSE
+1086 ESVE
-1096 VQDTGKKSENIAA
+1096 Q
-1109 QKKDPETAS
+1109 ETAN

-1141 VHEQMETME
+1141 VQEQMEAME
-1150 KAEKITPDMRAL
+1150 KEEKITADMRAL
-1162 VKEQIVADFVS
+1162 VKEQTVADFVS

-1180 ALAQQAGMLYREKPF
+1180 ALAQRGGALYREKPF

-1202 ELESYGFG
+1202 ELENYGFG
-1210 AEDAGK
+1210 ADSNTDSCENIYKK
-1216 TACCQDSVGMDGKE
+1216 TDSD
-1230 NKENHQEKH
+1230 QEKEEQKRIRH
-1239 EEKHE
+1239 EE
-1244 EKHQTQDLT
+1244 DLT

-1278 VQRAKELVDR
+1278 VQQAKELIDR

-1304 SARKLKVKEILIYS
+1304 GARKLKVKEILIYS

>member
-1 MKVSWTPEQQKV
+1 MGVSWTTEQQQV

-36 ERIVKMITDKDHPV
+36 ERIVKIITDKNHPV

-84 GDEHLLRQLTLIHNA
+84 GNEHLLRQLTLIHNA

-113 NHFHEIDL
+113 NHFHEINL

-141 NKVLEQNYEEPSE
+141 GRVLEQNYEEPSE
-154 TFSDFVEGYASGR
+154 AFSDFVEGYASGR

-195 FEGAY
+195 FVGIY
-200 RIEGREE
+200 RIENREE
-207 LDHAGWLTPLTE
+207 LDRAEWLAPLTE
-219 NIRFVLN
+219 NICFVLK
-226 DCRQLLKQA
+226 DCEQLLRQA
-235 LDLTLQ
+235 LAVTQQ

-251 IRSDLEKYESLSK
+251 VRSDLEKYESLSK
-264 LTSFCELSEALP
+264 LTSFCELSGALSDI
-276 NLKYDRLA
+276 KYDRLA
-284 SSRGFDGDVEKLEL
+284 SSRGFEGDPDKLEL

-316 YFFCSPEMMIEQLTR
+316 YFFCSPEMMIGQLER

-336 EEVLRLT
+336 EEVVRLT
-343 RQFAEEF
+343 KQFADEF
-350 AAAKRGKNLVDFHDV
+350 AAAKRRKNLVDFHDV

-376 ETEQAKKTAEEFR
+376 ETEKAKKTAEEFR

-412 SISREERGRN
+412 SISREERGEN

-437 RLARPELFMQKY
+437 RLARPELFMKKY

-457 RAQRIDLH
+457 TTQRIDLH
-465 RNFRSREEVLT
+465 KNFRSREEVLT

-484 IMERSLG
+484 IMARSLG
-491 NVAYDAKAALYPGAS
+491 NVEYDAEAALYPGAS
-506 YPTIGKK
+506 YPVS
-513 ETAEEKMEQ
+513 A
-522 NSSDFTPEILLAD
+522 DFIPEILLAD

-545 LSDRKTLEAKIV
+545 LTDKKTLEAKIV

-571 DKATGTLRAA
+571 DKAAGTLRAA

-628 LSMLRILDNP
+628 LSMLRLLDNP

-650 PIAGLTDEELAVLRL
+650 PMAGLTDEELAVLRL

-680 EGLLE
+680 EGLYEEGGQIEISNSE
-685 EDAQG
+685 EDQKQG
-690 SDTVDSGTEAE
+690 RNADEKTE
-701 LLNNGTEADHPTG
+701 NH
-714 KREHGEKQNPE
+714 
-725 LEQNPIE
+725 IE
-732 IIAHQKLL
+732 TTAHRKLL
-740 EFYKKYKQLR
+740 KFYKKYRQLR

-761 IGIILRETGY
+761 IEIILRETGY

-777 MPAGSR
+777 MPAGNR

-822 FGEADTVGENEDVVR
+822 FGEADMVGENEDVVR

-868 RLVLHPELGIGL
+868 KMVLHPELGIGL

-886 KRIKSPTIA
+886 LRIKSPTIA

-939 EDYRKRAE
+939 EFYRQQAN
-947 LSGTMEKALPYLTRE
+947 LSKAADRPLSYLTRE
-962 GAAGYLDWVLPA
+962 GASGYLDWILPA

-979 EKYPIRIVE
+979 DKYPVRIVE
-988 AAELVLNEV
+988 AAELVLDEV
-997 KNQIEQENGLKERR
+997 EN
-1011 KAIDEAETAL
+1011 
-1021 VEQLEDRFQQ
+1021 QLEQNEDLTERIEEIEAADTQLVGQLKQRFLQR
-1031 HYPYQ
+1031 YPYQ
-1036 TDILR
+1036 VDVLR

-1052 RAMREKFEAEQEDTI
+1052 RAMREKFEAEQEETVP
-1067 SAFLEEPVTPTIPL
+1067 AFLEEPVTPTIPL
-1081 FIQRE
+1081 FIQRQGSVE
-1086 EAEKGSELSE
+1086 QEAQNKAQDAGQEAESKAE
-1096 VQDTGKKSENIAA
+1096 QKIKSN
-1109 QKKDPETAS
+1109 TAN

-1141 VHEQMETME
+1141 VQEQMEAME
-1150 KAEKITPDMRAL
+1150 KEEKITADMRTL
-1162 VKEQIVADFVS
+1162 VKERIVADFVS

-1180 ALAQQAGMLYREKPF
+1180 ALAQRMGALYREKPF

-1202 ELESYGFG
+1202 ELENYGFG
-1210 AEDAGK
+1210 AGA
-1216 TACCQDSVGMDGKE
+1216 QMIE
-1230 NKENHQEKH
+1230 NEVQTENAQQEIVLENVSRENHMH
-1239 EEKHE
+1239 EE
-1244 EKHQTQDLT
+1244 DLT

-1264 EKDGIVLLDYKTDR
+1264 EDDGIIVLDYKTDR
-1278 VQRAKELVDR
+1278 VDTAQELIDR
-1288 YETQLKLYAD
+1288 YATQLKLYAD

-1304 SARKLKVKEILIYS
+1304 ATRKLKVKEILIYS
-1318 FSLEQLIT
+1318 FRLEKLISIE
-1326 L
+1326 

>member
-1 MKVSWTPEQQKV
+1 MGVSWTTEQQQV

-36 ERIVKMITDKDHPV
+36 ERIVKIITDKNHPV

-84 GDEHLLRQLTLIHNA
+84 GNEHLLRQLTLIHNA

-141 NKVLEQNYEEPSE
+141 GRVLEQNYEEPSE
-154 TFSDFVEGYASGR
+154 AFSDFVEGYASGR
-167 TDAALNEMILQLYE
+167 TDVALNEMILQLYE

-195 FEGAY
+195 FVGAY
-200 RIEGREE
+200 RIETREE
-207 LDHAGWLTPLTE
+207 LDRAEWLAPLTE
-219 NIRFVLN
+219 NICFVLK
-226 DCRQLLKQA
+226 DCEQLLKQA
-235 LDLTLQ
+235 LAITQQ

-251 IRSDLEKYESLSK
+251 VQSDLEKYDGLSR
-264 LTSFCELSEALP
+264 LTSFCELSGALSDI
-276 NLKYDRLA
+276 KYDRLA
-284 SSRGFDGDVEKLEL
+284 SSRGFEGDPDKLEL

-304 QAKDVVKKLCRQ
+304 QAKDVVKKLCKQ
-316 YFFCSPEMMIEQLTR
+316 YFFCSPEMMIEQLER

-336 EEVLRLT
+336 EEVVRLT
-343 RQFAEEF
+343 KQFADEF
-350 AAAKRGKNLVDFHDV
+350 AAAKRRKNLVDFHDV

-376 ETEQAKKTAEEFR
+376 ETEKAKKTAEEFR

-412 SISREERGRN
+412 SISREERGEN

-437 RLARPELFMQKY
+437 RLARPELFMKKY

-457 RAQRIDLH
+457 TTQRIDLH
-465 RNFRSREEVLT
+465 KNFRSREEVLT

-484 IMERSLG
+484 IMARSLG
-491 NVAYDAKAALYPGAS
+491 NVEYDAEAALYPGAS
-506 YPTIGKK
+506 YPAIEMKKTAGKE
-513 ETAEEKMEQ
+513 ETAEEQTKQ
-522 NSSDFTPEILLAD
+522 SIADFTPEILLAD

-545 LSDRKTLEAKIV
+545 FSDKKTLEAKIV
-557 AEEIKHLMKTQPVT
+557 AEEIRHLMKTQPVT
-571 DKATGTLRAA
+571 DKATGELRAA
-581 HYSDIVI
+581 RYSDIVI

-603 LNENGIPAH
+603 LNGNGIPAH

-628 LSMLRILDNP
+628 LSMLRLLDNP

-650 PIAGLTDEELAVLRL
+650 PMAGVTDEELAVLRL

-680 EGLLE
+680 EGLYE
-685 EDAQG
+685 EDGQKEI
-690 SDTVDSGTEAE
+690 SDS
-701 LLNNGTEADHPTG
+701 EADSEADQKQG
-714 KREHGEKQNPE
+714 RNADEKTENH
-725 LEQNPIE
+725 IE
-732 IIAHQKLL
+732 ITAHRKLL
-740 EFYKKYKQLR
+740 KFYKKYKQLR

-761 IGIILRETGY
+761 IEIILRETGY

-777 MPAGSR
+777 MPAGNR

-822 FGEADTVGENEDVVR
+822 FGEADMVGENEDVVR

-868 RLVLHPELGIGL
+868 KMVLHPELGIGL

-925 LILTGTLKDAAEKL
+925 LILTGTLKDAPEKL
-939 EDYRKRAE
+939 EFFRQQAN
-947 LSGTMEKALPYLTRE
+947 LSKAADRPLSYLTRE
-962 GAAGYLDWVLPA
+962 GASGYLDWILPA

-979 EKYPIRIVE
+979 DKYPVRIVE
-988 AAELVLNEV
+988 AAELVLDEV
-997 KNQIEQENGLKERR
+997 EN
-1011 KAIDEAETAL
+1011 
-1021 VEQLEDRFQQ
+1021 QLEQNEDLTERIEEIEAADTQLVGQLKQRFSQR
-1031 HYPYQ
+1031 YPYQ

-1052 RAMREKFEAEQEDTI
+1052 RAMREKFEAEQEETI
-1067 SAFLEEPVTPTIPL
+1067 PAFLEEPVTPTIPL

-1086 EAEKGSELSE
+1086 ESVE
-1096 VQDTGKKSENIAA
+1096 Q
-1109 QKKDPETAS
+1109 ETAN

-1141 VHEQMETME
+1141 VHEQMEAME
-1150 KAEKITPDMRAL
+1150 KEEKITADMRAL
-1162 VKEQIVADFVS
+1162 VREQTVADFVS

-1180 ALAQQAGMLYREKPF
+1180 ALAQRGGALYREKPF

-1202 ELESYGFG
+1202 ELERYGFG
-1210 AEDAGK
+1210 AGA
-1216 TACCQDSVGMDGKE
+1216 QMIE
-1230 NKENHQEKH
+1230 NEAQTENAQQEIMSENVSQENHMH
-1239 EEKHE
+1239 EE
-1244 EKHQTQDLT
+1244 DLT

-1264 EKDGIVLLDYKTDR
+1264 EDDGITVLDYKTDR
-1278 VQRAKELVDR
+1278 VDTAQELIDR
-1288 YETQLKLYAD
+1288 YATQLKLYAD

-1304 SARKLKVKEILIYS
+1304 ATRKLKVKEILIYS
-1318 FSLEQLIT
+1318 FRLEKLISIE
-1326 L
+1326 

>member
-1 MKVSWTPEQQKV
+1 MGVSWTTEQQQV

-36 ERIVKMITDKDHPV
+36 ERIVKIITDKNHPV

-84 GDEHLLRQLTLIHNA
+84 GNEHLLRQLTLIHNA

-141 NKVLEQNYEEPSE
+141 GRVLEQNYEEPSE
-154 TFSDFVEGYASGR
+154 AFSDFVEGYASGR

-195 FEGAY
+195 FVGIY
-200 RIEGREE
+200 RIENREE
-207 LDHAGWLTPLTE
+207 LDRAEWLAPLTE
-219 NIRFVLN
+219 NICFVLK
-226 DCRQLLKQA
+226 DCEQLLKQA
-235 LDLTLQ
+235 LAITQQ

-251 IRSDLEKYESLSK
+251 VQSDLEKYEGLSR
-264 LTSFCELSEALP
+264 LTSFCELSGALSDI
-276 NLKYDRLA
+276 KYDRLA
-284 SSRGFDGDVEKLEL
+284 SSRGFEGDPDKLEL

-304 QAKDVVKKLCRQ
+304 QAKDVVKKLCKQ
-316 YFFCSPEMMIEQLTR
+316 YFFCSPEMMIEQLER

-336 EEVLRLT
+336 EEVVRLT
-343 RQFAEEF
+343 KQFADEF
-350 AAAKRGKNLVDFHDV
+350 AAAKRRKNLVDFHDV

-376 ETEQAKKTAEEFR
+376 ETEKAKKTAEEFR

-412 SISREERGRN
+412 SISREERGEN

-437 RLARPELFMQKY
+437 RLARPELFMKKY

-457 RAQRIDLH
+457 TTQRIDLH
-465 RNFRSREEVLT
+465 KNFRSREEVLT

-484 IMERSLG
+484 IMARSLG
-491 NVAYDAKAALYPGAS
+491 NVEYDAEAALYPGAS
-506 YPTIGKK
+506 YPVS
-513 ETAEEKMEQ
+513 A
-522 NSSDFTPEILLAD
+522 DFIPEILLAD

-545 LSDRKTLEAKIV
+545 LTDKKTLEAKIV
-557 AEEIKHLMKTQPVT
+557 AEEIKHLMKTQQVT
-571 DKATGTLRAA
+571 DKAAGTLRAA

-603 LNENGIPAH
+603 LNGNGIPAH

-628 LSMLRILDNP
+628 LSMLRLLDNP

-650 PIAGLTDEELAVLRL
+650 PMAGLTDEELAVLRL

-680 EGLLE
+680 EGLYE
-685 EDAQG
+685 EDGQKEI
-690 SDTVDSGTEAE
+690 SDS
-701 LLNNGTEADHPTG
+701 EADRKQG
-714 KREHGEKQNPE
+714 RNADEKTENH
-725 LEQNPIE
+725 IE
-732 IIAHQKLL
+732 ITAHRKLL
-740 EFYKKYKQLR
+740 KFYKKYKQLR

-761 IGIILRETGY
+761 IEIILRETGY

-777 MPAGSR
+777 MPAGNR

-822 FGEADTVGENEDVVR
+822 FGEADMVGENEDVVR

-868 RLVLHPELGIGL
+868 KMVLHPELGIGL

-925 LILTGTLKDAAEKL
+925 LILTGTLKDAPEKL
-939 EDYRKRAE
+939 EFFRQQAN
-947 LSGTMEKALPYLTRE
+947 LSKAADRPLSYLTRE
-962 GAAGYLDWVLPA
+962 GASGYLDWILPA

-979 EKYPIRIVE
+979 DKYPVRIVE
-988 AAELVLNEV
+988 AAELVLDEV
-997 KNQIEQENGLKERR
+997 EN
-1011 KAIDEAETAL
+1011 
-1021 VEQLEDRFQQ
+1021 QLEQNEDLTERIEEIEAADTQLVGQLKQRFLQR
-1031 HYPYQ
+1031 YPYQ
-1036 TDILR
+1036 VDVLR

-1052 RAMREKFEAEQEDTI
+1052 RAMREKFEAEQEETVP
-1067 SAFLEEPVTPTIPL
+1067 AFLEEPVTPTIPL

-1086 EAEKGSELSE
+1086 ESVE
-1096 VQDTGKKSENIAA
+1096 Q
-1109 QKKDPETAS
+1109 ETPN

-1141 VHEQMETME
+1141 VHEQMEAME
-1150 KAEKITPDMRAL
+1150 KEEKITADMRAL

-1173 SETGKRM
+1173 SETGRRM
-1180 ALAQQAGMLYREKPF
+1180 ALAQRGGALYREKPF

-1202 ELESYGFG
+1202 ELENYGFG
-1210 AEDAGK
+1210 AGA
-1216 TACCQDSVGMDGKE
+1216 QMIE
-1230 NKENHQEKH
+1230 NEVQTENAQQEIVLENVSRENHMH
-1239 EEKHE
+1239 EE
-1244 EKHQTQDLT
+1244 DLT

-1264 EKDGIVLLDYKTDR
+1264 EDDGITVLDYKTDR
-1278 VQRAKELVDR
+1278 VDTAQELIDR
-1288 YETQLKLYAD
+1288 YATQLKLYAD

-1304 SARKLKVKEILIYS
+1304 AARKMKVKEILIYS
-1318 FSLEQLIT
+1318 FRLEKLISIE
-1326 L
+1326 

>member
-1 MKVSWTPEQQKV
+1 MGVSWTTEQQQV

-36 ERIVKMITDKDHPV
+36 ERIVKIITDKNHPV

-84 GDEHLLRQLTLIHNA
+84 GNEHLLRQLTLIHNA

-141 NKVLEQNYEEPSE
+141 GRVLEQNYEEPSE
-154 TFSDFVEGYASGR
+154 AFSDFVEGYASGR

-195 FEGAY
+195 FVGAY
-200 RIEGREE
+200 RIETREE
-207 LDHAGWLTPLTE
+207 LDRAEWLAPLTE
-219 NIRFVLN
+219 NICFVLK
-226 DCRQLLKQA
+226 DCEQLLKQA
-235 LDLTLQ
+235 LAITQQ
-241 DDGPDMYEKA
+241 DAGPDMYEKA
-251 IRSDLEKYESLSK
+251 VQSDLEKYEGLSK
-264 LTSFCELSEALP
+264 RTSFCELFEALSDI
-276 NLKYDRLA
+276 KYDRLA
-284 SSRGFDGDVEKLEL
+284 SSRGFEGDPDKLEL

-316 YFFCSPEMMIEQLTR
+316 YFFCSPEMMIEQLER

-336 EEVLRLT
+336 EEVVRLT
-343 RQFAEEF
+343 KQFADEF
-350 AAAKRGKNLVDFHDV
+350 AAAKRRKNLVDFHDV

-376 ETEQAKKTAEEFR
+376 ETEKVKKTAEEFR

-412 SISREERGRN
+412 SISREERGEN

-437 RLARPELFMQKY
+437 RLARPELFMKKY

-457 RAQRIDLH
+457 TTQRIDLH
-465 RNFRSREEVLT
+465 KNFRSREEVLT

-484 IMERSLG
+484 IMARSLG
-491 NVAYDAKAALYPGAS
+491 NVEYDAEAALYPGAS
-506 YPTIGKK
+506 YPVS
-513 ETAEEKMEQ
+513 A
-522 NSSDFTPEILLAD
+522 DFIPEILLAD

-545 LSDRKTLEAKIV
+545 LTDKKTLEAKIV
-557 AEEIKHLMKTQPVT
+557 AEEIKHLMKTQQVT
-571 DKATGTLRAA
+571 DKAAGTLRAA
-581 HYSDIVI
+581 HYSDVVI

-603 LNENGIPAH
+603 LNGNGIPAH

-628 LSMLRILDNP
+628 LSMLRLLDNP

-650 PIAGLTDEELAVLRL
+650 PMAGLTDEELAVLRL

-680 EGLLE
+680 EGLYE
-685 EDAQG
+685 EDGQKEI
-690 SDTVDSGTEAE
+690 SDS
-701 LLNNGTEADHPTG
+701 EADSEADQKQGRNADG
-714 KREHGEKQNPE
+714 KKEDD
-725 LEQNPIE
+725 IE
-732 IIAHQKLL
+732 TTAHRKLL
-740 EFYKKYKQLR
+740 KFYKKYRQLR

-761 IGIILRETGY
+761 IEIILRETGY

-822 FGEADTVGENEDVVR
+822 FGEADMVGENEDVVR

-868 RLVLHPELGIGL
+868 KMVLHPELGIGL

-902 IDLENLGEE
+902 IELENLGEE

-939 EDYRKRAE
+939 EFYRQQAN
-947 LSGTMEKALPYLTRE
+947 LSKAADRPLSYLTRE
-962 GAAGYLDWVLPA
+962 GASGYLDWILPA

-979 EKYPIRIVE
+979 DKYPVRIVE
-988 AAELVLNEV
+988 AAELVLDEV
-997 KNQIEQENGLKERR
+997 EN
-1011 KAIDEAETAL
+1011 
-1021 VEQLEDRFQQ
+1021 QLEQNEDLTERIEEIEAADTQLVGQLKQRFSQR
-1031 HYPYQ
+1031 YPYQ
-1036 TDILR
+1036 VDVLR

-1052 RAMREKFEAEQEDTI
+1052 RAMRERFEAEQEETVP
-1067 SAFLEEPVTPTIPL
+1067 AFLEEPVTPTIPL

-1086 EAEKGSELSE
+1086 ESVE
-1096 VQDTGKKSENIAA
+1096 Q
-1109 QKKDPETAS
+1109 ETAN

-1141 VHEQMETME
+1141 VHEQMEAME
-1150 KAEKITPDMRAL
+1150 KEEKITADMRAL

-1173 SETGKRM
+1173 SETGRRM
-1180 ALAQQAGMLYREKPF
+1180 ALAQRGGALYREKPF

-1202 ELESYGFG
+1202 ELENYGFG
-1210 AEDAGK
+1210 VGSNTDSCENIYEK
-1216 TACCQDSVGMDGKE
+1216 TDSD
-1230 NKENHQEKH
+1230 QEKEEQKKVRH
-1239 EEKHE
+1239 EE
-1244 EKHQTQDLT
+1244 DLT

-1278 VQRAKELVDR
+1278 VQQAKELIDR

-1298 ALERVF
+1298 VLERVF
-1304 SARKLKVKEILIYS
+1304 GARKLKVKEILIYS
-1318 FSLEQLIT
+1318 FSLEKLIT

>member
-1 MKVSWTPEQQKV
+1 MGVSWTTEQQQV

-36 ERIVKMITDKDHPV
+36 ERIVKIITDKNHPV

-141 NKVLEQNYEEPSE
+141 GRVLEQNYEEPSE
-154 TFSDFVEGYASGR
+154 AFSDFVEGYASGR

-195 FEGAY
+195 FVGAY
-200 RIEGREE
+200 RIETREE
-207 LDHAGWLTPLTE
+207 LDRAEWLAPLTE
-219 NIRFVLN
+219 NICFVLK
-226 DCRQLLKQA
+226 DCEQLLKQA
-235 LDLTLQ
+235 LAITQQ

-251 IRSDLEKYESLSK
+251 VQSDLEKYEGLSR
-264 LTSFCELSEALP
+264 LTSFCELSEALSDI
-276 NLKYDRLA
+276 KYDRLA
-284 SSRGFDGDVEKLEL
+284 SSRGFEGDPDKLEL

-304 QAKDVVKKLCRQ
+304 QAKDVVKKLCKQ
-316 YFFCSPEMMIEQLTR
+316 YFFCSPEMMIEQLER

-336 EEVLRLT
+336 EEVVRLT
-343 RQFAEEF
+343 KQFADEF
-350 AAAKRGKNLVDFHDV
+350 AAAKRRKNLVDFHDV

-376 ETEQAKKTAEEFR
+376 ETEKAKKTAEEFR

-412 SISREERGRN
+412 SISREERGEN

-437 RLARPELFMQKY
+437 RLARPELFMKKY

-457 RAQRIDLH
+457 TTQRIDLH
-465 RNFRSREEVLT
+465 KNFRSREEVLT

-484 IMERSLG
+484 IMARSLG
-491 NVAYDAKAALYPGAS
+491 NVEYDAEAALYPGAS
-506 YPTIGKK
+506 YPVS
-513 ETAEEKMEQ
+513 A
-522 NSSDFTPEILLAD
+522 DFIPEILLAD

-545 LSDRKTLEAKIV
+545 LTDKKTLEAKIV

-571 DKATGTLRAA
+571 DKAAGTLRAA

-628 LSMLRILDNP
+628 LSMLRLLDNP

-650 PIAGLTDEELAVLRL
+650 PMAGLTDEELAVLRL

-680 EGLLE
+680 EGLYE
-685 EDAQG
+685 EG
-690 SDTVDSGTEAE
+690 GKKEISDS
-701 LLNNGTEADHPTG
+701 EADPEADSEADQKQG
-714 KREHGEKQNPE
+714 RNADEKTENH
-725 LEQNPIE
+725 IE
-732 IIAHQKLL
+732 ITAHRKLL
-740 EFYKKYKQLR
+740 KFYKKYKQLR

-761 IGIILRETGY
+761 IEIILRETGY

-777 MPAGSR
+777 MPAGNR

-822 FGEADTVGENEDVVR
+822 FGEADMVGENEDVVR

-868 RLVLHPELGIGL
+868 KMVLHPELGIGL

-886 KRIKSPTIA
+886 LRIKSPTIA

-939 EDYRKRAE
+939 EFYRQQAN
-947 LSGTMEKALPYLTRE
+947 LSKAADRPLSYLTRE
-962 GAAGYLDWVLPA
+962 GASGYLDWILPA

-979 EKYPIRIVE
+979 DKYPVRIVE
-988 AAELVLNEV
+988 AAELVLDEV
-997 KNQIEQENGLKERR
+997 EN
-1011 KAIDEAETAL
+1011 
-1021 VEQLEDRFQQ
+1021 QLEQNENLTERIEEIEAADPQLVGQLKQRFSQR
-1031 HYPYQ
+1031 YPYQ
-1036 TDILR
+1036 VDILR

-1052 RAMREKFEAEQEDTI
+1052 RAMRERFEAEQEETVP
-1067 SAFLEEPVTPTIPL
+1067 AFLEEPVTPTIPL

-1086 EAEKGSELSE
+1086 ESVE
-1096 VQDTGKKSENIAA
+1096 Q
-1109 QKKDPETAS
+1109 ETAN

-1141 VHEQMETME
+1141 VHEQMEAME
-1150 KAEKITPDMRAL
+1150 KEEKITADMRAL

-1173 SETGKRM
+1173 SETGRRM
-1180 ALAQQAGMLYREKPF
+1180 ALAQHGGALYREKPF

-1202 ELESYGFG
+1202 ELENYGFG
-1210 AEDAGK
+1210 VGSNTDSCENIYEK
-1216 TACCQDSVGMDGKE
+1216 TDSD
-1230 NKENHQEKH
+1230 QEKEEQKRIRH
-1239 EEKHE
+1239 EE
-1244 EKHQTQDLT
+1244 DLT

-1278 VQRAKELVDR
+1278 VQQAKELIDR

-1304 SARKLKVKEILIYS
+1304 AARKLKVKEILIYS

>member
-1 MKVSWTPEQQKV
+1 MGVSWTTEQQQV

-36 ERIVKMITDKDHPV
+36 ERIVKIITDKNHPV

-84 GDEHLLRQLTLIHNA
+84 GNEHLLRQLTLIHNA

-141 NKVLEQNYEEPSE
+141 GRVLEQNYEEPSE
-154 TFSDFVEGYASGR
+154 AFSDFVEGYASGR
-167 TDAALNEMILQLYE
+167 TDVALNEMILQLYE

-195 FEGAY
+195 FVGAY
-200 RIEGREE
+200 RIETREE
-207 LDHAGWLTPLTE
+207 LDRAEWLAPLTE
-219 NIRFVLN
+219 NICFVLK
-226 DCRQLLKQA
+226 DCEQLLKQA
-235 LDLTLQ
+235 LAITQQ

-251 IRSDLEKYESLSK
+251 VQSDLEKYEGLSR
-264 LTSFCELSEALP
+264 LTSFCELSGALSDI
-276 NLKYDRLA
+276 KYDRLA
-284 SSRGFDGDVEKLEL
+284 SSRGFEGDPDKLEL

-304 QAKDVVKKLCRQ
+304 QAKDVVKKLCKQ
-316 YFFCSPEMMIEQLTR
+316 YFFCSPEMMIEQLER

-336 EEVLRLT
+336 EEVVRLT
-343 RQFAEEF
+343 KQFADEF
-350 AAAKRGKNLVDFHDV
+350 AAAKRRKNLVDFHDV

-376 ETEQAKKTAEEFR
+376 ETEKAKKTAEEFR

-412 SISREERGRN
+412 SISREERGEN

-437 RLARPELFMQKY
+437 RLARPELFMKKY

-457 RAQRIDLH
+457 TTQRIDLH
-465 RNFRSREEVLT
+465 KNFRSREEVLT

-484 IMERSLG
+484 IMARSLG
-491 NVAYDAKAALYPGAS
+491 NVEYDAEAALYPGAS
-506 YPTIGKK
+506 YPVS
-513 ETAEEKMEQ
+513 A
-522 NSSDFTPEILLAD
+522 DFTPEILLAG

-545 LSDRKTLEAKIV
+545 LSDKKTLEAKIV
-557 AEEIKHLMKTQPVT
+557 AEEIRHLMKTQPVT
-571 DKATGTLRAA
+571 DKATGELRAA
-581 HYSDIVI
+581 RYSDIVI

-603 LNENGIPAH
+603 LNGNGIPAH

-628 LSMLRILDNP
+628 LSMLRLLDNP

-650 PIAGLTDEELAVLRL
+650 PMAGLTDEELAVLRL

-680 EGLLE
+680 EGLYE
-685 EDAQG
+685 EDGQKEI
-690 SDTVDSGTEAE
+690 SDS
-701 LLNNGTEADHPTG
+701 EADSEADQKQGRNADG
-714 KREHGEKQNPE
+714 KKEDD
-725 LEQNPIE
+725 IE
-732 IIAHQKLL
+732 TTAHRKLL
-740 EFYKKYKQLR
+740 KFYKKYRQLR

-761 IGIILRETGY
+761 IEIILRETGY

-777 MPAGSR
+777 MPAGNR

-822 FGEADTVGENEDVVR
+822 FGEADMVGENEDVVR

-868 RLVLHPELGIGL
+868 KMVLHPELGIGL

-886 KRIKSPTIA
+886 LRIKSPTIA

-925 LILTGTLKDAAEKL
+925 LILTGTLKDAPEKL
-939 EDYRKRAE
+939 EFFRQQAN
-947 LSGTMEKALPYLTRE
+947 LSKAADRPLSYLTRE
-962 GAAGYLDWVLPA
+962 GASGYLDWILPS

-979 EKYPIRIVE
+979 DKYPVRIVE
-988 AAELVLNEV
+988 AAELVLDEV
-997 KNQIEQENGLKERR
+997 EN
-1011 KAIDEAETAL
+1011 
-1021 VEQLEDRFQQ
+1021 QLEQNEDLTERIEEIEAADTQLVGQLKQRFSQR
-1031 HYPYQ
+1031 YPYQ
-1036 TDILR
+1036 VDVLR

-1052 RAMREKFEAEQEDTI
+1052 RAMRERFEAEQEETVP
-1067 SAFLEEPVTPTIPL
+1067 AFLEEPVTPTIPL

-1086 EAEKGSELSE
+1086 ESVE
-1096 VQDTGKKSENIAA
+1096 Q
-1109 QKKDPETAS
+1109 ETAN

-1141 VHEQMETME
+1141 VQEQMEAME
-1150 KAEKITPDMRAL
+1150 KEEKITADMRAL
-1162 VKEQIVADFVS
+1162 VKEQTVADFVS

-1180 ALAQQAGMLYREKPF
+1180 ALAQRGGALYREKPF

-1202 ELESYGFG
+1202 ELENYGFG
-1210 AEDAGK
+1210 VGSNTDSCENIYEK
-1216 TACCQDSVGMDGKE
+1216 TDSE
-1230 NKENHQEKH
+1230 QEKEEQKKVRH
-1239 EEKHE
+1239 EE
-1244 EKHQTQDLT
+1244 DLT

-1278 VQRAKELVDR
+1278 VQQAKELIDR

-1304 SARKLKVKEILIYS
+1304 AARKLKVKEILIYS

>member
-1 MKVSWTPEQQKV
+1 MGVSWTTEQQQV

-36 ERIVKMITDKDHPV
+36 ERIVKIITDKNHPV

-141 NKVLEQNYEEPSE
+141 GKVLEQNYEEPSE
-154 TFSDFVEGYASGR
+154 AFSNFVEGYASGR

-195 FEGAY
+195 FVGIY
-200 RIEGREE
+200 RIENREE
-207 LDHAGWLTPLTE
+207 LDRAEWLAPLTQ
-219 NIRFVLN
+219 NIRFVLK
-226 DCRQLLKQA
+226 DCEQLLKQA
-235 LDLTLQ
+235 LAVTQQ

-251 IRSDLEKYESLSK
+251 VRSDLEKYESLSK
-264 LTSFCELSEALP
+264 LTSFCELSGALSDI
-276 NLKYDRLA
+276 KYDRLA
-284 SSRGFDGDVEKLEL
+284 SSRGFEGDPDKLEL

-304 QAKDVVKKLCRQ
+304 QAKDVVKKLCKQ
-316 YFFCSPEMMIEQLTR
+316 YFFCSPEMMIEQLER

-336 EEVLRLT
+336 EEVVRLT
-343 RQFAEEF
+343 KQFADEF
-350 AAAKRGKNLVDFHDV
+350 AAAKRRKNLVDFHDV

-376 ETEQAKKTAEEFR
+376 ETEKAKKTAEEFR

-412 SISREERGRN
+412 SISREERGEN

-437 RLARPELFMQKY
+437 RLARPELFMKKY

-457 RAQRIDLH
+457 TTQRIDLH
-465 RNFRSREEVLT
+465 KNFRSREEVLT

-484 IMERSLG
+484 IMARSLG
-491 NVAYDAKAALYPGAS
+491 NVEYDAEAALYPGAS
-506 YPTIGKK
+506 YPAIEMKKTAGKE
-513 ETAEEKMEQ
+513 ETAEEQTKQ
-522 NSSDFTPEILLAD
+522 SIADFTPEILLAD

-545 LSDRKTLEAKIV
+545 FSDKKTLEAKIV
-557 AEEIKHLMKTQPVT
+557 AEEIRHLMKTQPVT
-571 DKATGTLRAA
+571 DKATGELRAA
-581 HYSDIVI
+581 RYSDIVI

-603 LNENGIPAH
+603 LNGNGIPAH

-628 LSMLRILDNP
+628 LSMLRLLDNP

-650 PIAGLTDEELAVLRL
+650 PMAGLTDEELAVLRL

-680 EGLLE
+680 EGLYE
-685 EDAQG
+685 EDGQKEI
-690 SDTVDSGTEAE
+690 SDS
-701 LLNNGTEADHPTG
+701 EADSEADQKQG
-714 KREHGEKQNPE
+714 RNADEKTENH
-725 LEQNPIE
+725 IE
-732 IIAHQKLL
+732 ITAHRKLL
-740 EFYKKYKQLR
+740 KFYKKYKQLR

-761 IGIILRETGY
+761 IEIILRETGY

-777 MPAGSR
+777 MPAGNR

-822 FGEADTVGENEDVVR
+822 FGEADMVGENEDVVR

-868 RLVLHPELGIGL
+868 KMVLHPELGIGL

-925 LILTGTLKDAAEKL
+925 LILTGTLKDAPEKL
-939 EDYRKRAE
+939 EFFRQQAN
-947 LSGTMEKALPYLTRE
+947 LSKAADRPLSYLTRE
-962 GAAGYLDWVLPA
+962 GASGYLDWILPA

-979 EKYPIRIVE
+979 DKYPVRIVE
-988 AAELVLNEV
+988 AAELVLDEV
-997 KNQIEQENGLKERR
+997 EN
-1011 KAIDEAETAL
+1011 
-1021 VEQLEDRFQQ
+1021 QLEQNEDLTERIEEIEAADTQLVGQLKQRFSQR
-1031 HYPYQ
+1031 YPYQ

-1052 RAMREKFEAEQEDTI
+1052 RAMREKFEAEQEETI
-1067 SAFLEEPVTPTIPL
+1067 PAFLEEPVTPTIPL

-1086 EAEKGSELSE
+1086 ESVE
-1096 VQDTGKKSENIAA
+1096 Q
-1109 QKKDPETAS
+1109 ETAN

-1141 VHEQMETME
+1141 VHEQMEAME
-1150 KAEKITPDMRAL
+1150 KEEKITADMRAL
-1162 VKEQIVADFVS
+1162 VREQTVADFVS

-1180 ALAQQAGMLYREKPF
+1180 ALAQRGGALYREKPF

-1202 ELESYGFG
+1202 ELERYGFG
-1210 AEDAGK
+1210 AGA
-1216 TACCQDSVGMDGKE
+1216 QMIE
-1230 NKENHQEKH
+1230 NEAQTENAQQEIMSENVSQENHMH
-1239 EEKHE
+1239 EE
-1244 EKHQTQDLT
+1244 DLT

-1264 EKDGIVLLDYKTDR
+1264 EDDGITVLDYKTDR
-1278 VQRAKELVDR
+1278 VDTAQELIDR
-1288 YETQLKLYAD
+1288 YATQLKLYAD

-1304 SARKLKVKEILIYS
+1304 ATRKLKVKEILIYS
-1318 FSLEQLIT
+1318 FRLEKLISIE
-1326 L
+1326 

>member
-1 MKVSWTPEQQKV
+1 MGVSWTTEQQQV

-36 ERIVKMITDKDHPV
+36 ERIVKIITDKNHPV

-84 GDEHLLRQLTLIHNA
+84 GNEHLLRQLTLIHNA

-141 NKVLEQNYEEPSE
+141 GRVLEQNYEEPSE
-154 TFSDFVEGYASGR
+154 AFSDFVEGYASGR

-188 PEKWLDS
+188 SEKWLDS
-195 FEGAY
+195 FVGIY
-200 RIEGREE
+200 RIENREE
-207 LDHAGWLTPLTE
+207 LDRAEWLAPLTE
-219 NIRFVLN
+219 NICFVLK
-226 DCRQLLKQA
+226 DCEQLLKQA
-235 LDLTLQ
+235 LAITQQ

-251 IRSDLEKYESLSK
+251 VQSDLEKYESLSK
-264 LTSFCELSEALP
+264 LTSFCELYGALSDI
-276 NLKYDRLA
+276 KYDRLA
-284 SSRGFDGDVEKLEL
+284 SSRGFEGDPDKLEL

-304 QAKDVVKKLCRQ
+304 QAKDVVKKICKQ
-316 YFFCSPEMMIEQLTR
+316 YFFCSPEMMIEQLER

-336 EEVLRLT
+336 EEVVRLT
-343 RQFAEEF
+343 KQFADEF
-350 AAAKRGKNLVDFHDV
+350 AAAKRRKNLVDFHDV

-376 ETEQAKKTAEEFR
+376 ETEKAKKTAEEFR

-412 SISREERGRN
+412 SISREERGEN

-437 RLARPELFMQKY
+437 RLARPELFMKKY

-457 RAQRIDLH
+457 TTQRIDLH
-465 RNFRSREEVLT
+465 KNFRSREEVLT

-484 IMERSLG
+484 IMVRSLG
-491 NVAYDAKAALYPGAS
+491 NVEYDAEAALYPGAS
-506 YPTIGKK
+506 YPVS
-513 ETAEEKMEQ
+513 A
-522 NSSDFTPEILLAD
+522 DFTPEILLAD

-545 LSDRKTLEAKIV
+545 LTDKKTLEAKIV

-571 DKATGTLRAA
+571 DKAAGTLRAA
-581 HYSDIVI
+581 RYSDIVI

-628 LSMLRILDNP
+628 LSMLRLLDNP

-650 PIAGLTDEELAVLRL
+650 PMAGLTDEELAVLRL

-680 EGLLE
+680 EGLYE
-685 EDAQG
+685 EDGQKEI
-690 SDTVDSGTEAE
+690 SDS
-701 LLNNGTEADHPTG
+701 EADSEADQKQG
-714 KREHGEKQNPE
+714 RNADEKTENH
-725 LEQNPIE
+725 IE
-732 IIAHQKLL
+732 TTAHRKLL
-740 EFYKKYKQLR
+740 KFYKKYRQLR

-761 IGIILRETGY
+761 IEIILRETGY

-777 MPAGSR
+777 MPAGNR

-822 FGEADTVGENEDVVR
+822 FGEADMVGENEDVVR

-868 RLVLHPELGIGL
+868 KMVLHPELGIGL

-886 KRIKSPTIA
+886 LRIKSPTIA

-925 LILTGTLKDAAEKL
+925 LILTGTLKDAPEKL
-939 EDYRKRAE
+939 EFFRQQAN
-947 LSGTMEKALPYLTRE
+947 LSKAADRPLSYLTRE
-962 GAAGYLDWVLPA
+962 GASGYLDWILPA

-979 EKYPIRIVE
+979 DKYPVRIVE
-988 AAELVLNEV
+988 AAELVLDEV
-997 KNQIEQENGLKERR
+997 EN
-1011 KAIDEAETAL
+1011 
-1021 VEQLEDRFQQ
+1021 QLEQNEDLTERIEEIEAADTQLVGQLKQRFSQR
-1031 HYPYQ
+1031 YPYQ

-1052 RAMREKFEAEQEDTI
+1052 RAMREKFEAEQEETI
-1067 SAFLEEPVTPTIPL
+1067 PAFLEEPVTPTIPL

-1086 EAEKGSELSE
+1086 ESVE
-1096 VQDTGKKSENIAA
+1096 Q
-1109 QKKDPETAS
+1109 ETAN

-1141 VHEQMETME
+1141 VHEQMEAME
-1150 KAEKITPDMRAL
+1150 KEEKIIADMRAL

-1180 ALAQQAGMLYREKPF
+1180 ALAQRGGALYREKPF

-1202 ELESYGFG
+1202 ELERYGFG
-1210 AEDAGK
+1210 AGA
-1216 TACCQDSVGMDGKE
+1216 QMIE
-1230 NKENHQEKH
+1230 NEAQTENAQQEIMSENVSQENHMH
-1239 EEKHE
+1239 EE
-1244 EKHQTQDLT
+1244 DLT

-1264 EKDGIVLLDYKTDR
+1264 EDDGITVLDYKTDR
-1278 VQRAKELVDR
+1278 VDTAQELIDR
-1288 YETQLKLYAD
+1288 YATQLKLYAD

-1304 SARKLKVKEILIYS
+1304 ATRKLKVKEILIYS
-1318 FSLEQLIT
+1318 FRLEKLISIE
-1326 L
+1326 

>member
-1 MKVSWTPEQQKV
+1 MGVSWTTEQQQV

-36 ERIVKMITDKDHPV
+36 ERIVKIITDKNHPV

-141 NKVLEQNYEEPSE
+141 GRVLEQNYEEPSE
-154 TFSDFVEGYASGR
+154 AFSDFVEGYASGR

-195 FEGAY
+195 FVGAY
-200 RIEGREE
+200 RIETREE
-207 LDHAGWLTPLTE
+207 LDRAEWLAPLTE
-219 NIRFVLN
+219 NICFVLK
-226 DCRQLLKQA
+226 DCEQLLKQA
-235 LDLTLQ
+235 LAITQQ

-251 IRSDLEKYESLSK
+251 VQSDLEKYEGLAG
-264 LTSFCELSEALP
+264 LTSFCELSEALSDI
-276 NLKYDRLA
+276 KYDRLA
-284 SSRGFDGDVEKLEL
+284 SSRGFEGDPDKLEL

-304 QAKDVVKKLCRQ
+304 QAKDVVKKLCKQ
-316 YFFCSPEMMIEQLTR
+316 YFFCSPEMMIEQLER

-336 EEVLRLT
+336 EEVVRLT
-343 RQFAEEF
+343 KQFADEF
-350 AAAKRGKNLVDFHDV
+350 AAAKRRKNLVDFHDV

-376 ETEQAKKTAEEFR
+376 ETEKAKKTAEEFR

-412 SISREERGRN
+412 SISREERGEN

-437 RLARPELFMQKY
+437 RLARPELFMKKY

-457 RAQRIDLH
+457 TTQRIDLH
-465 RNFRSREEVLT
+465 KNFRSREEVLT

-484 IMERSLG
+484 IMARSLG
-491 NVAYDAKAALYPGAS
+491 NVEYDAEAALYPGAS
-506 YPTIGKK
+506 YPVS
-513 ETAEEKMEQ
+513 A
-522 NSSDFTPEILLAD
+522 DFIPEILLAD

-545 LSDRKTLEAKIV
+545 LTDKKTLEAKIV

-571 DKATGTLRAA
+571 DKAAGTLRAA

-612 TVSSTG
+612 MVSSTG

-628 LSMLRILDNP
+628 LSMLRLLDNP
-638 RQDIPMAAVLRS
+638 RQDIPMAAVLHS
-650 PIAGLTDEELAVLRL
+650 PMAGLTDEELAVLRL

-680 EGLLE
+680 EGLYEEGGQIEISNSE
-685 EDAQG
+685 EDQKQG
-690 SDTVDSGTEAE
+690 RNADEKTE
-701 LLNNGTEADHPTG
+701 NH
-714 KREHGEKQNPE
+714 
-725 LEQNPIE
+725 IE
-732 IIAHQKLL
+732 ITAHRKLL
-740 EFYKKYKQLR
+740 KFYKKYKQLR

-761 IGIILRETGY
+761 IEIILRETGY

-777 MPAGSR
+777 MPAGNR

-822 FGEADTVGENEDVVR
+822 FGEADMVGENEDVVR

-868 RLVLHPELGIGL
+868 KMVLHPELGIGL

-886 KRIKSPTIA
+886 LRIKSPTIA

-925 LILTGTLKDAAEKL
+925 LILTGTLKDAPEKL
-939 EDYRKRAE
+939 EFFRQQA
-947 LSGTMEKALPYLTRE
+947 ALYAHSSDTTAIPYLTRE
-962 GAAGYLDWVLPA
+962 SAAGYLDWILPA

-979 EKYPIRIVE
+979 DKYPVRIVE
-988 AAELVLNEV
+988 AAELVLDEV
-997 KNQIEQENGLKERR
+997 EN
-1011 KAIDEAETAL
+1011 
-1021 VEQLEDRFQQ
+1021 QLEQNENLTERIEEIEAADTQLVGQLKQRFSQR
-1031 HYPYQ
+1031 YPYQ

-1052 RAMREKFEAEQEDTI
+1052 RAMREKFEAEQEETI
-1067 SAFLEEPVTPTIPL
+1067 PAFLEEPVTPTIPL

-1086 EAEKGSELSE
+1086 ESVE
-1096 VQDTGKKSENIAA
+1096 Q
-1109 QKKDPETAS
+1109 ETPN

-1141 VHEQMETME
+1141 VHEQMEAME
-1150 KAEKITPDMRAL
+1150 KEEKITADMRAL
-1162 VKEQIVADFVS
+1162 VREQTVADFVS
-1173 SETGKRM
+1173 SETGRRM
-1180 ALAQQAGMLYREKPF
+1180 ALAQRGGALYREKPF

-1202 ELESYGFG
+1202 ELENYGFG
-1210 AEDAGK
+1210 
-1216 TACCQDSVGMDGKE
+1216 VGAQMIE
-1230 NKENHQEKH
+1230 NEAQTENAQQEIVLENVSQENHMH
-1239 EEKHE
+1239 EE
-1244 EKHQTQDLT
+1244 DLT

-1264 EKDGIVLLDYKTDR
+1264 EDDGITVLDYKTDR
-1278 VQRAKELVDR
+1278 VDTAQELIDR
-1288 YETQLKLYAD
+1288 YATQLKLYAD

-1304 SARKLKVKEILIYS
+1304 AARKMRVKEILIYS
-1318 FSLEQLIT
+1318 FRLEKLIPIE
-1326 L
+1326 

>member
-1 MKVSWTPEQQKV
+1 MGVSWTTEQQQV

-36 ERIVKMITDKDHPV
+36 ERIVKIITDKNHPV
-50 DIDHLLIVTF
+50 DIAHLLIVTF

-84 GDEHLLRQLTLIHNA
+84 GNEHLLRQLTLIHNA

-141 NKVLEQNYEEPSE
+141 GRVLEQNYEEPSE
-154 TFSDFVEGYASGR
+154 AFSDFVEGYASGR

-195 FEGAY
+195 FVGIY
-200 RIEGREE
+200 RIENREE
-207 LDHAGWLTPLTE
+207 LDRAEWLAPLTE
-219 NIRFVLN
+219 NICFVLK
-226 DCRQLLKQA
+226 DCEQLLKQA
-235 LDLTLQ
+235 LAITQQ

-251 IRSDLEKYESLSK
+251 VQSDLEKYESLSK
-264 LTSFCELSEALP
+264 LTSFCELYGALSDI
-276 NLKYDRLA
+276 KYDRLA
-284 SSRGFDGDVEKLEL
+284 SSRGFEGDPDKLEL

-304 QAKDVVKKLCRQ
+304 QAKDVVKKICKQ
-316 YFFCSPEMMIEQLTR
+316 YFFCSPEMMIEQLER

-336 EEVLRLT
+336 EEVVRLT
-343 RQFAEEF
+343 KQFADEF
-350 AAAKRGKNLVDFHDV
+350 AAAKRRKNLVDFHDV

-376 ETEQAKKTAEEFR
+376 ETEKAKKTAEEFR

-412 SISREERGRN
+412 SISREERGEN

-437 RLARPELFMQKY
+437 RLARPELFMKKY

-457 RAQRIDLH
+457 TTQRIDLH
-465 RNFRSREEVLT
+465 KNFRSREEVLT

-484 IMERSLG
+484 IMVRSLG
-491 NVAYDAKAALYPGAS
+491 NVEYDAEAALYPGAS
-506 YPTIGKK
+506 YPVS
-513 ETAEEKMEQ
+513 A
-522 NSSDFTPEILLAD
+522 DFTPEILLAD

-545 LSDRKTLEAKIV
+545 LSDKKTLEAKIV
-557 AEEIKHLMKTQPVT
+557 AEEIRHLMKTQPVT
-571 DKATGTLRAA
+571 DKATGELRAA
-581 HYSDIVI
+581 RYSDIVI

-603 LNENGIPAH
+603 LNGNGIPAH

-628 LSMLRILDNP
+628 LSMLRLLDNP

-650 PIAGLTDEELAVLRL
+650 PMAGLTDEELAVLRL

-680 EGLLE
+680 EGLYE
-685 EDAQG
+685 EDGQKEI
-690 SDTVDSGTEAE
+690 SDS
-701 LLNNGTEADHPTG
+701 EADSEADQKQGRNADG
-714 KREHGEKQNPE
+714 KKEDD
-725 LEQNPIE
+725 IE
-732 IIAHQKLL
+732 TTAHRKLL
-740 EFYKKYKQLR
+740 KFYKKYRQLR

-761 IGIILRETGY
+761 IEIILRETGY

-777 MPAGSR
+777 MPAGNR

-822 FGEADTVGENEDVVR
+822 FGEADMVGENEDVVR

-868 RLVLHPELGIGL
+868 KMVLHPELGIGL

-886 KRIKSPTIA
+886 LRIKSPTIA

-925 LILTGTLKDAAEKL
+925 LIRTGTLKDAPEKL
-939 EDYRKRAE
+939 EFFRQQAN
-947 LSGTMEKALPYLTRE
+947 LSKAADRPLSYLTRE
-962 GAAGYLDWVLPA
+962 GASGYLDWILPA

-979 EKYPIRIVE
+979 DKYPVRIVE
-988 AAELVLNEV
+988 AAELVLDEV
-997 KNQIEQENGLKERR
+997 
-1011 KAIDEAETAL
+1011 ET
-1021 VEQLEDRFQQ
+1021 QLEQNEDLTERIEEIEAADTQLVGQLKQRFSQR
-1031 HYPYQ
+1031 YPYQ
-1036 TDILR
+1036 VDVLR

-1052 RAMREKFEAEQEDTI
+1052 RAMRERFEAEQEETVP
-1067 SAFLEEPVTPTIPL
+1067 AFLEEPVTPTIPL

-1086 EAEKGSELSE
+1086 ESVE
-1096 VQDTGKKSENIAA
+1096 Q
-1109 QKKDPETAS
+1109 ETAN

-1141 VHEQMETME
+1141 VQEQMEAME
-1150 KAEKITPDMRAL
+1150 KEEKITADMRAL

-1180 ALAQQAGMLYREKPF
+1180 ALAQRGGALYREKPF

-1202 ELESYGFG
+1202 ELENYGFG
-1210 AEDAGK
+1210 VGSNTDSCENIYEK
-1216 TACCQDSVGMDGKE
+1216 TDSD
-1230 NKENHQEKH
+1230 QEKEEQKKVRH
-1239 EEKHE
+1239 EE
-1244 EKHQTQDLT
+1244 DLT

-1278 VQRAKELVDR
+1278 VQQAKELIDR
-1288 YETQLKLYAD
+1288 YATQLKLYAD

-1304 SARKLKVKEILIYS
+1304 AARKLKVKEILIYS
-1318 FSLEQLIT
+1318 FFLEQLIT

>member
-1 MKVSWTPEQQKV
+1 MGVSWTTEQQQV

-36 ERIVKMITDKDHPV
+36 ERIVKIITDKNHPV

-84 GDEHLLRQLTLIHNA
+84 GNEHLLRQLTLIHNA

-141 NKVLEQNYEEPSE
+141 GRVLEQNYEEPSE
-154 TFSDFVEGYASGR
+154 AFSDFVEGYASGR
-167 TDAALNEMILQLYE
+167 TDVALNEMILQLYE

-195 FEGAY
+195 FVGAY
-200 RIEGREE
+200 RIETREE
-207 LDHAGWLTPLTE
+207 LDRAEWLAPLTE
-219 NIRFVLN
+219 NICFVLK
-226 DCRQLLKQA
+226 DCEQLLKQA
-235 LDLTLQ
+235 LAITQQ

-251 IRSDLEKYESLSK
+251 VQSDLEKYEGLSR
-264 LTSFCELSEALP
+264 LTSFCELSGALSDI
-276 NLKYDRLA
+276 KYDRLA
-284 SSRGFDGDVEKLEL
+284 SSRGFEGDPDKLEL

-304 QAKDVVKKLCRQ
+304 QAKDVVKKLCKQ
-316 YFFCSPEMMIEQLTR
+316 YFFCSPEMMIEQLER

-336 EEVLRLT
+336 EEVVRLT
-343 RQFAEEF
+343 KQFADEF
-350 AAAKRGKNLVDFHDV
+350 AAAKRRKNLVDFHDV

-376 ETEQAKKTAEEFR
+376 ETEKAKKTAEEFR

-412 SISREERGRN
+412 SISREERGEN

-437 RLARPELFMQKY
+437 RLARPELFMKKY

-457 RAQRIDLH
+457 TTQRIDLH
-465 RNFRSREEVLT
+465 KNFRSREEVLT

-484 IMERSLG
+484 IMVRSLG
-491 NVAYDAKAALYPGAS
+491 NVEYDAEAALYPGAS
-506 YPTIGKK
+506 YPVS
-513 ETAEEKMEQ
+513 A
-522 NSSDFTPEILLAD
+522 DFTPEILLAD

-545 LSDRKTLEAKIV
+545 LSDKKTLEAKIV
-557 AEEIKHLMKTQPVT
+557 AEEIRHLMKTQPVT
-571 DKATGTLRAA
+571 DKATGELRAA
-581 HYSDIVI
+581 RYSDIVI

-603 LNENGIPAH
+603 LNGNGIPAH

-628 LSMLRILDNP
+628 LSMLRLLDNP

-650 PIAGLTDEELAVLRL
+650 PMAGLTDEELAVLRL

-680 EGLLE
+680 EGLYE
-685 EDAQG
+685 EDGQKEI
-690 SDTVDSGTEAE
+690 SDS
-701 LLNNGTEADHPTG
+701 EADSEADQKQGRNADG
-714 KREHGEKQNPE
+714 KKEDD
-725 LEQNPIE
+725 IE
-732 IIAHQKLL
+732 TTAHRKLL
-740 EFYKKYKQLR
+740 KFYKKYRQLR

-761 IGIILRETGY
+761 IEIILRETGY

-777 MPAGSR
+777 MPVGNR

-822 FGEADTVGENEDVVR
+822 FGEADMVGENEDVVR

-868 RLVLHPELGIGL
+868 KMVLHPELGIGL

-886 KRIKSPTIA
+886 LRIKSPTIA

-925 LILTGTLKDAAEKL
+925 LILTGTLKDAPEKL
-939 EDYRKRAE
+939 EFFRQQAN
-947 LSGTMEKALPYLTRE
+947 LSKAADRPLSYLTRE
-962 GAAGYLDWVLPA
+962 GASGYLDWILPA

-979 EKYPIRIVE
+979 DKYPVRIVE
-988 AAELVLNEV
+988 AAELVLDEV
-997 KNQIEQENGLKERR
+997 EN
-1011 KAIDEAETAL
+1011 
-1021 VEQLEDRFQQ
+1021 QLEQNEDLTERIGEIKAADPQLVGQLKQRFSQR
-1031 HYPYQ
+1031 YPYQ
-1036 TDILR
+1036 VDVLR

-1052 RAMREKFEAEQEDTI
+1052 RAMREKFEAEQEETI
-1067 SAFLEEPVTPTIPL
+1067 PAFLEEPVTPTIPL
-1081 FIQRE
+1081 FIQRQ
-1086 EAEKGSELSE
+1086 GSVE
-1096 VQDTGKKSENIAA
+1096 Q
-1109 QKKDPETAS
+1109 ETPN

-1141 VHEQMETME
+1141 VHEQMEAME
-1150 KAEKITPDMRAL
+1150 KEEKITADMRAL
-1162 VKEQIVADFVS
+1162 VREQTVADFVS
-1173 SETGKRM
+1173 SETGRRM
-1180 ALAQQAGMLYREKPF
+1180 ALAQRGGALYREKPF

-1202 ELESYGFG
+1202 ELENYGFG
-1210 AEDAGK
+1210 VGSNTDSCENIYEK
-1216 TACCQDSVGMDGKE
+1216 TDSD
-1230 NKENHQEKH
+1230 QEKEEQQKVRH
-1239 EEKHE
+1239 EE
-1244 EKHQTQDLT
+1244 DLT

-1278 VQRAKELVDR
+1278 VQQTKELIDR

-1304 SARKLKVKEILIYS
+1304 AARKLKVKEILIYS
-1318 FSLEQLIT
+1318 FFLEQLIT

>member
-1 MKVSWTPEQQKV
+1 MGVSWTTEQQQV

-36 ERIVKMITDKDHPV
+36 ERIVKIITDKNHPV

-84 GDEHLLRQLTLIHNA
+84 GNEHLLRQLTLIHNA

-141 NKVLEQNYEEPSE
+141 GRVLEQNYEEPSE
-154 TFSDFVEGYASGR
+154 AFSDFVEGYASGR

-195 FEGAY
+195 FVGIY
-200 RIEGREE
+200 RIENREE
-207 LDHAGWLTPLTE
+207 LDRAEWLAPLTQ
-219 NIRFVLN
+219 NIRFVLK
-226 DCRQLLKQA
+226 DCEQLLKQA
-235 LDLTLQ
+235 LAITQQ

-251 IRSDLEKYESLSK
+251 VQSDLEKYEGLSR
-264 LTSFCELSEALP
+264 LTSFCELSGALSDI
-276 NLKYDRLA
+276 KYDRLA
-284 SSRGFDGDVEKLEL
+284 SSRGFEGDPDKLEL

-316 YFFCSPEMMIEQLTR
+316 YFFCSPEMMIEQLER

-336 EEVLRLT
+336 EEVVRLT
-343 RQFAEEF
+343 KQFADEF
-350 AAAKRGKNLVDFHDV
+350 AAAKRRKNLVDFHDV

-376 ETEQAKKTAEEFR
+376 ETEKAKKTAEEFR

-412 SISREERGRN
+412 SISREERGEN

-437 RLARPELFMQKY
+437 RLARPELFMKKY

-457 RAQRIDLH
+457 TTQRIDLH
-465 RNFRSREEVLT
+465 KNFRSREEVLT

-484 IMERSLG
+484 IMARSLG
-491 NVAYDAKAALYPGAS
+491 NVEYDAEAALYPGAS
-506 YPTIGKK
+506 YPVS
-513 ETAEEKMEQ
+513 A
-522 NSSDFTPEILLAD
+522 DFIPEILLAD

-545 LSDRKTLEAKIV
+545 LTDKKTLEAKIV

-571 DKATGTLRAA
+571 DKEAGTLRAA
-581 HYSDIVI
+581 RYSDIVI

-628 LSMLRILDNP
+628 LSMLRLLDNP

-650 PIAGLTDEELAVLRL
+650 PMAGLTDEELAVLRL

-680 EGLLE
+680 EGLYE
-685 EDAQG
+685 EDGQKEI
-690 SDTVDSGTEAE
+690 SDS
-701 LLNNGTEADHPTG
+701 EADSEADQKQGRNADG
-714 KREHGEKQNPE
+714 KKEDD
-725 LEQNPIE
+725 IE
-732 IIAHQKLL
+732 TTAHRKLL
-740 EFYKKYKQLR
+740 KFYKKYRQLR

-761 IGIILRETGY
+761 IEIILRETGY

-777 MPAGSR
+777 MPAGNR

-822 FGEADTVGENEDVVR
+822 FGEADMVGENEDVVR

-868 RLVLHPELGIGL
+868 KMVLHPELGIGL

-925 LILTGTLKDAAEKL
+925 LILTGTLKDAPEKL
-939 EDYRKRAE
+939 EFFRQQA
-947 LSGTMEKALPYLTRE
+947 ALYAHSSDTTAIPYLTRE
-962 GAAGYLDWVLPA
+962 SAAGYLDWILPA

-979 EKYPIRIVE
+979 DKYPVRIVE
-988 AAELVLNEV
+988 AAELVLDEV
-997 KNQIEQENGLKERR
+997 EN
-1011 KAIDEAETAL
+1011 
-1021 VEQLEDRFQQ
+1021 QLEQNENLTERIVEIEAADTQLVGQLKQRFSQR
-1031 HYPYQ
+1031 YPYQ

-1052 RAMREKFEAEQEDTI
+1052 RAMREKFEAEQEETI
-1067 SAFLEEPVTPTIPL
+1067 PAFLEEPVTPTIPL
-1081 FIQRE
+1081 FIQRQGIVGQE
-1086 EAEKGSELSE
+1086 AQNKAQDAGQEAESKAE
-1096 VQDTGKKSENIAA
+1096 
-1109 QKKDPETAS
+1109 QKIESNTAN

-1130 MECYDFASEKS
+1130 MECYDFTSEKS
-1141 VHEQMETME
+1141 VQEQMDAME
-1150 KAEKITPDMRAL
+1150 KEEKITADMRTL
-1162 VKEQIVADFVS
+1162 VKERIVADFVS

-1180 ALAQQAGMLYREKPF
+1180 ALAQRMGALYREKPF

-1202 ELESYGFG
+1202 ELENYGFG
-1210 AEDAGK
+1210 AGA
-1216 TACCQDSVGMDGKE
+1216 QMIE
-1230 NKENHQEKH
+1230 NEVQTENAQQEIVLENVSRENHMH
-1239 EEKHE
+1239 EE
-1244 EKHQTQDLT
+1244 DLT

-1264 EKDGIVLLDYKTDR
+1264 EDDGITVLDYKTDR
-1278 VQRAKELVDR
+1278 VDTAQELIDR
-1288 YETQLKLYAD
+1288 YATQLKLYAD

-1304 SARKLKVKEILIYS
+1304 AARKMKVKEILIYS
-1318 FSLEQLIT
+1318 FRLEKLISIE
-1326 L
+1326 

>member
-1 MKVSWTPEQQKV
+1 MGVSWTTEQQQV

-36 ERIVKMITDKDHPV
+36 ERIVKIITDKNHPV

-84 GDEHLLRQLTLIHNA
+84 GNEHLLRQLTLIHNA

-141 NKVLEQNYEEPSE
+141 GRVLEQNYEEPSE
-154 TFSDFVEGYASGR
+154 AFSDFVEGYASGR

-195 FEGAY
+195 FVGAY
-200 RIEGREE
+200 RIETREE
-207 LDHAGWLTPLTE
+207 LDRAEWLAPLTE
-219 NIRFVLN
+219 NICFVLK
-226 DCRQLLKQA
+226 DCEQLLKQA
-235 LDLTLQ
+235 LAITQQ

-251 IRSDLEKYESLSK
+251 VRSDLEKYESLSK
-264 LTSFCELSEALP
+264 LTSFCELSVALSDI
-276 NLKYDRLA
+276 KYDRLA
-284 SSRGFDGDVEKLEL
+284 SSRGFEGNPDKLEL

-304 QAKDVVKKLCRQ
+304 QAKDVVKKLCKQ
-316 YFFCSPEMMIEQLTR
+316 YFFCSPEMMIEQLER

-336 EEVLRLT
+336 EEVVRLT
-343 RQFAEEF
+343 KQFADEF
-350 AAAKRGKNLVDFHDV
+350 AAAKRRKNLVDFHDV

-376 ETEQAKKTAEEFR
+376 ETEKAKKTAEEFR

-412 SISREERGRN
+412 SISREERGEN

-437 RLARPELFMQKY
+437 RLARPELFMKKN
-449 DSYSLEES
+449 DSYSLEECTKM
-457 RAQRIDLH
+457 RIDI
-465 RNFRSREEVLT
+465 NKKFRRREEVLT

-484 IMERSLG
+484 IMARSLG
-491 NVAYDAKAALYPGAS
+491 NVESDAEAALYPGAS
-506 YPTIGKK
+506 YPVS
-513 ETAEEKMEQ
+513 A
-522 NSSDFTPEILLAD
+522 DFIPEILLAD

-545 LSDRKTLEAKIV
+545 LTDKKTLEAKIV
-557 AEEIKHLMKTQPVT
+557 AEEIKHLMKTQQVT
-571 DKATGTLRAA
+571 DKAAGTLRAA

-603 LNENGIPAH
+603 LNGNGIPAH

-628 LSMLRILDNP
+628 LSMLRLLDNP

-650 PIAGLTDEELAVLRL
+650 PMAGLTDEELAVLRL

-680 EGLLE
+680 EGLYE
-685 EDAQG
+685 EDGQKEI
-690 SDTVDSGTEAE
+690 SDS
-701 LLNNGTEADHPTG
+701 EADRKQG
-714 KREHGEKQNPE
+714 RNADEKTENH
-725 LEQNPIE
+725 IE
-732 IIAHQKLL
+732 ITAHRKLL
-740 EFYKKYKQLR
+740 KFYKKYKQLR

-761 IGIILRETGY
+761 IEIILRETGY

-777 MPAGSR
+777 MPAGNR

-822 FGEADTVGENEDVVR
+822 FGEADMVGENEDVVR

-868 RLVLHPELGIGL
+868 KMVLHPELGIGL

-925 LILTGTLKDAAEKL
+925 LILTGTLKDAPEKL
-939 EDYRKRAE
+939 EFFRQQAN
-947 LSGTMEKALPYLTRE
+947 LSKAADRPLSYLTRE
-962 GAAGYLDWVLPA
+962 GASGYLDWILPA

-979 EKYPIRIVE
+979 DKYPVRIVE
-988 AAELVLNEV
+988 AAELVLDEV
-997 KNQIEQENGLKERR
+997 EN
-1011 KAIDEAETAL
+1011 
-1021 VEQLEDRFQQ
+1021 QLEQNEDLTERIEEIEAADTQLVGQLKQRFSQR
-1031 HYPYQ
+1031 YPYQ

-1052 RAMREKFEAEQEDTI
+1052 RAMREKFEAEQEETI
-1067 SAFLEEPVTPTIPL
+1067 PAFLEEPVTPTIPL

-1086 EAEKGSELSE
+1086 ESVE
-1096 VQDTGKKSENIAA
+1096 Q
-1109 QKKDPETAS
+1109 ETAN

-1141 VHEQMETME
+1141 VHEQMEAME
-1150 KAEKITPDMRAL
+1150 KEEKITADMRAL
-1162 VKEQIVADFVS
+1162 VREQTVADFVS

-1180 ALAQQAGMLYREKPF
+1180 ALAQRGGALYREKPF

-1202 ELESYGFG
+1202 ELERYGFG
-1210 AEDAGK
+1210 AGA
-1216 TACCQDSVGMDGKE
+1216 QMIE
-1230 NKENHQEKH
+1230 NEAQTENAQQEIMSENVSQENHMH
-1239 EEKHE
+1239 EE
-1244 EKHQTQDLT
+1244 DLT

-1264 EKDGIVLLDYKTDR
+1264 EDDGITVLDYKTDR
-1278 VQRAKELVDR
+1278 VDTAQELIDR
-1288 YETQLKLYAD
+1288 YATQLKLYAD

-1304 SARKLKVKEILIYS
+1304 ATRKLKVKEILIYS
-1318 FSLEQLIT
+1318 FRLVKLISIE
-1326 L
+1326 

>member
-1 MKVSWTPEQQKV
+1 MGVSWTTEQQQV

-36 ERIVKMITDKDHPV
+36 ERIVKIITDKNHPV

-84 GDEHLLRQLTLIHNA
+84 GNEHLLRQLTLIHNA

-141 NKVLEQNYEEPSE
+141 GRVLEQNYEEPSE
-154 TFSDFVEGYASGR
+154 AFSDFVEGYASGR

-195 FEGAY
+195 FVGAY
-200 RIEGREE
+200 RIETREE
-207 LDHAGWLTPLTE
+207 LDRAEWLAPLTE
-219 NIRFVLN
+219 NICFVLK
-226 DCRQLLKQA
+226 DCEQLLKQA
-235 LDLTLQ
+235 LAITQQ

-251 IRSDLEKYESLSK
+251 VQSDLEKYEGLSR
-264 LTSFCELSEALP
+264 LTSFCELSGALSDI
-276 NLKYDRLA
+276 KYDRLA
-284 SSRGFDGDVEKLEL
+284 SSRGFEGNPDKLEL

-304 QAKDVVKKLCRQ
+304 QAKDVVKKLCKQ
-316 YFFCSPEMMIEQLTR
+316 YFFCSPEMMIEQLER

-336 EEVLRLT
+336 EEVVRLT
-343 RQFAEEF
+343 KQFADEF
-350 AAAKRGKNLVDFHDV
+350 AAAKRRKNLVDFHDV

-376 ETEQAKKTAEEFR
+376 ETEKAKKTAEEFR

-412 SISREERGRN
+412 SISREERGEN

-437 RLARPELFMQKY
+437 RLARPELFMKKY

-457 RAQRIDLH
+457 TTQRIDLH
-465 RNFRSREEVLT
+465 KNFRSREEVLT

-484 IMERSLG
+484 IMARSLG
-491 NVAYDAKAALYPGAS
+491 NVEYDAEAALYPGAS
-506 YPTIGKK
+506 YPVS
-513 ETAEEKMEQ
+513 A
-522 NSSDFTPEILLAD
+522 DFIPEILLAD

-545 LSDRKTLEAKIV
+545 LTDKKTLEAKIV
-557 AEEIKHLMKTQPVT
+557 AEEIKHLMKTQQVT
-571 DKATGTLRAA
+571 DKAAGTLRAA

-603 LNENGIPAH
+603 LNGNGIPAH

-628 LSMLRILDNP
+628 LSMLRLLDNP

-650 PIAGLTDEELAVLRL
+650 PMAGLTDEELAVLRL

-680 EGLLE
+680 EGLYE
-685 EDAQG
+685 EDGQKEI
-690 SDTVDSGTEAE
+690 SDS
-701 LLNNGTEADHPTG
+701 EADRKQG
-714 KREHGEKQNPE
+714 RNADEKTENH
-725 LEQNPIE
+725 IE
-732 IIAHQKLL
+732 ITAHRKLL
-740 EFYKKYKQLR
+740 KFYKKYKQLR

-761 IGIILRETGY
+761 IEIILRETGY

-777 MPAGSR
+777 MPAGNR

-822 FGEADTVGENEDVVR
+822 FGEADMVGENEDVVR

-868 RLVLHPELGIGL
+868 KMVLHPELGIGL

-939 EDYRKRAE
+939 EFYRQQAN
-947 LSGTMEKALPYLTRE
+947 LSKAADRPLSYLTRE
-962 GAAGYLDWVLPA
+962 GASGYLDWILPA

-979 EKYPIRIVE
+979 DKYPVRIVE
-988 AAELVLNEV
+988 AAELVLDEV
-997 KNQIEQENGLKERR
+997 EN
-1011 KAIDEAETAL
+1011 
-1021 VEQLEDRFQQ
+1021 QLEQNENLTERIEEIEAADTQLVGQLKQRFLQR
-1031 HYPYQ
+1031 YPYQ
-1036 TDILR
+1036 VDVLR

-1052 RAMREKFEAEQEDTI
+1052 RAMRERFEAEQEETVP
-1067 SAFLEEPVTPTIPL
+1067 AFLEEPATPTIPL

-1086 EAEKGSELSE
+1086 ESVE
-1096 VQDTGKKSENIAA
+1096 Q
-1109 QKKDPETAS
+1109 ETPN

-1141 VHEQMETME
+1141 VHEQMEAME
-1150 KAEKITPDMRAL
+1150 KEEKITADMRAL

-1173 SETGKRM
+1173 SETGRRM
-1180 ALAQQAGMLYREKPF
+1180 ALAQCGGALYREKPF

-1202 ELESYGFG
+1202 ELENYGFG
-1210 AEDAGK
+1210 VGSNTDSCENIYEK
-1216 TACCQDSVGMDGKE
+1216 TDSD
-1230 NKENHQEKH
+1230 QEKEEQKKVRH
-1239 EEKHE
+1239 EE
-1244 EKHQTQDLT
+1244 DLT

-1264 EKDGIVLLDYKTDR
+1264 EDDGITVLDYKTDR
-1278 VQRAKELVDR
+1278 VDTAQELIDR
-1288 YETQLKLYAD
+1288 YATQLKLYAD

-1304 SARKLKVKEILIYS
+1304 AARKLKVKEILIYS

>member
-1 MKVSWTPEQQKV
+1 MGVSWTTEQQQV

-36 ERIVKMITDKDHPV
+36 ERIVKIITDKNHPV

-141 NKVLEQNYEEPSE
+141 GKVLEQNYEEPSE
-154 TFSDFVEGYASGR
+154 AFSDFVEGYASGR

-195 FEGAY
+195 FVGIY
-200 RIEGREE
+200 RIENREE
-207 LDHAGWLTPLTE
+207 LDRAEWLAPLTQ
-219 NIRFVLN
+219 NIRFVLK
-226 DCRQLLKQA
+226 DCEQLLKQA
-235 LDLTLQ
+235 LAVTQQ

-251 IRSDLEKYESLSK
+251 VRSDLEKYESLSK
-264 LTSFCELSEALP
+264 LTSFCELSVALSDI
-276 NLKYDRLA
+276 KYDRLA
-284 SSRGFDGDVEKLEL
+284 SSRGFEGDPDKLEL

-304 QAKDVVKKLCRQ
+304 QAKDVVKKLCKQ
-316 YFFCSPEMMIEQLTR
+316 YFFCSPEMMIEQLER

-336 EEVLRLT
+336 EEVVRLT
-343 RQFAEEF
+343 KQFADEF
-350 AAAKRGKNLVDFHDV
+350 AAAKRRKNLVDFHDV

-376 ETEQAKKTAEEFR
+376 ETEKAKKTAEEFR

-412 SISREERGRN
+412 SISREERGEN

-437 RLARPELFMQKY
+437 RLARPELFMKKY

-457 RAQRIDLH
+457 TTQRIDLH
-465 RNFRSREEVLT
+465 KNFRSREEVLT

-484 IMERSLG
+484 IMARSLG
-491 NVAYDAKAALYPGAS
+491 NVEYDAEAALYPGAS
-506 YPTIGKK
+506 YPVS
-513 ETAEEKMEQ
+513 A
-522 NSSDFTPEILLAD
+522 DFIPEILLAD

-545 LSDRKTLEAKIV
+545 LTDKKTLEAKIV

-571 DKATGTLRAA
+571 DKAAGTLRAA

-628 LSMLRILDNP
+628 LSMLRLLDNP

-650 PIAGLTDEELAVLRL
+650 PMAGLTDEELAVLRL

-680 EGLLE
+680 EGLYEKGGQIEISNSE
-685 EDAQG
+685 EDQKQG
-690 SDTVDSGTEAE
+690 RNADEKTE
-701 LLNNGTEADHPTG
+701 NH
-714 KREHGEKQNPE
+714 
-725 LEQNPIE
+725 IE
-732 IIAHQKLL
+732 ITAHWKLL
-740 EFYKKYKQLR
+740 KFYKKYKQLR

-761 IGIILRETGY
+761 IEIILRETGY

-777 MPAGSR
+777 MPAGNR

-822 FGEADTVGENEDVVR
+822 FGEADMVGENEDVVR

-868 RLVLHPELGIGL
+868 KMVLHPELGIGL

-939 EDYRKRAE
+939 EFYRQQAN
-947 LSGTMEKALPYLTRE
+947 LSKAADRPLSYLTRE
-962 GAAGYLDWVLPA
+962 GASGYLDWILPA

-979 EKYPIRIVE
+979 DKYPVRIVE
-988 AAELVLNEV
+988 AAELVLDEV
-997 KNQIEQENGLKERR
+997 EN
-1011 KAIDEAETAL
+1011 
-1021 VEQLEDRFQQ
+1021 QLEQNEDLTERIEEIEAADTQLVGQLKQRFLQR
-1031 HYPYQ
+1031 YPYQ
-1036 TDILR
+1036 VDVLR

-1052 RAMREKFEAEQEDTI
+1052 RAMRERFEAEQEETI
-1067 SAFLEEPVTPTIPL
+1067 PAFLEEPVTPTIPL

-1086 EAEKGSELSE
+1086 ESVE
-1096 VQDTGKKSENIAA
+1096 Q
-1109 QKKDPETAS
+1109 ETAN

-1141 VHEQMETME
+1141 VQEQMDAME
-1150 KAEKITPDMRAL
+1150 KEEKITADMRTL
-1162 VKEQIVADFVS
+1162 VKERIVADFVS

-1180 ALAQQAGMLYREKPF
+1180 ALAQRMGALYREKPF

-1202 ELESYGFG
+1202 ELENYGFG
-1210 AEDAGK
+1210 AGA
-1216 TACCQDSVGMDGKE
+1216 QMIE
-1230 NKENHQEKH
+1230 NEVQTENAQQEIVLENVSRENHMH
-1239 EEKHE
+1239 EE
-1244 EKHQTQDLT
+1244 DLT

-1264 EKDGIVLLDYKTDR
+1264 EDDGITVLDYKTDR
-1278 VQRAKELVDR
+1278 VDTAQELIDR
-1288 YETQLKLYAD
+1288 YATQLKLYAD

-1304 SARKLKVKEILIYS
+1304 ATRKLKVKEILIYS
-1318 FSLEQLIT
+1318 FRLEKLISIE
-1326 L
+1326 